1 MDYVKLLR
9 DELDQHKL
17 KSAEGSGGSGNRE
30 ESNIIAKLDEIIKNN
45 HPRETTVEQPKKTNG
60 NFSLTSDR
68 EKERQ
73 TVQQQS
79 ATDRALQEAVT
90 QKNNALAVNDN
101 LSYEEKLSNLRGQK
115 HQAKKDKISAAIDSI
130 LGQVTVDE
138 GRINQAQQDYNAA
151 SQRLKDSKTALADLK
166 KNKWDET
173 QKYNQNQL
181 EQNAELKSLVAM
193 AYKAKLNAD
202 MAQTAKA
209 NLYYGNTSQLQS
221 GLDSA
226 SIANS
231 QAVRDYNQYFKKIEE
246 MGYDAN
252 SLLDTYTR
260 NSNQQLTEQIA
271 DKTGNFADKHP
282 VIASGAHVALNAFQA
297 PAMEDIVRT
306 GLQSA
311 ISDEYIPIDTNA
323 PTFAATN
330 VRDAISGQVTGD
342 IQQKVIDKTD
352 NETLANAAVFLYQTG
367 LSIGDFAS
375 VAALPQPASLAIM
388 GTSAAVSTAKD
399 ATERGISADKA
410 ALTAIA
416 AGASEIIF
424 EKLSLENL
432 NALKATGRSG
442 VENTVKDILKQTF
455 TEGSEEVFT
464 DIANAI
470 SDQIINGDNSAVMQN
485 YRKFIDEG
493 MSEGEARKQTAISF
507 GKQIGESFLGGAISG
522 GIMGAGGVTYGN
534 IAQTNYYRAVGNEI
548 KQNGTAQDVINTGL
562 NTDTQSKTYQAAME
576 LQSRLERSSYDN
588 NSESADYSVLSSKK
602 LGQLQLANENLGS
615 QTNLINAVADSN
627 QAPLTAVSKFA
638 AGEKLNSKDVSAIKN
653 SDVAIDAINQEY
665 GTNLTSDNISK
676 FELNQLSDTVSKNV
690 AYPFKRNYSAEN
702 AKKNSVSYN
711 IPATDKFGKPVD
723 ITDIS
728 VEQGN
733 VVVTTAENEKINSN
747 DLNFQNSETTELFER
762 AAVYPTNAA
771 KSFIA
776 GYDYSSEQSV
786 RDYAIGFSDIYIDT
800 ARSGA
805 TANMTAETAIA
816 VGADKNLA
824 PQQAFLAYSAAVN
837 EFKGGNKGKSKAVK
851 NNGNIK
857 AQFDAALKSNTVG
870 TTVIGTPKTS
880 MQNAEIALLD
890 EVAKNNNL
898 SVIVVDSVQDVMNE
912 DSNAA
917 AVNDKIV
924 IGLDTQNGM
933 LLPYAGHELFHILK
947 ENKNSSAT
955 AKELQ
960 AFIIDVLKNDA
971 SYNYGERFNE
981 LQSAYKFKGTDA
993 EITDMIN
1000 EEIAANACFTVLSN
1014 EKNFNSLVKQNK
1026 SLAQRVYDF
1035 FADFLNQIKERLV
1048 TLAKQNKEYK
1058 ALHNEYKI
1066 QDKIVSMMKT
1076 ALGEY
1081 QKNNTATNDSVA
1093 STGIKFSKKISDYPY
1108 NMQTVIKDYLNS
1120 TDSKIL
1126 NFINKFNADKKFN
1139 RLFVSKANSRQIADI
1154 KNLLN
1159 IDVSKFSNSINTNA
1173 IEHIENRHGKDGKAD
1188 HSMRN
1193 DNDIARMGY
1202 ILSEYDS
1209 IELLVDENGNQIF
1222 SKEFKTKDNSQ
1233 APMVLYKK
1241 KINGTYYLV
1250 ESVVDGK
1257 YKRLWV
1263 STAYIN
1269 KKDTVTQVSDSSITA
1284 PKFYAQ
1290 DELASSVSNNNI
1302 SQTDTDVN
1310 NNSMQNNSKYSL
1322 RDSDGNELT
1331 EQQQEYFKN
1340 SKVRDENGNLLVMY
1354 HGTPN
1359 EFTVFKNKGDGSY
1372 FTPDKEYASGYTQAM
1387 NDFDGHVMS
1396 VYLNITKPFDIN
1408 DKKTKDIFINEYIKG
1423 GWAQGISPYSTDA
1436 EINKYIERGLDWTEG
1451 SNLIEFI
1458 EENELDYDGLIIDE
1472 GSFADGDWEYSG
1484 KGANAKW
1491 RGYSYVIFNSNQA
1504 KNINNTNP
1512 TDNEDIRFS
1521 LRDSQYEKA
1530 VNTNDLETAQKLVDE
1545 SAVLWGALTDENGN
1559 PLRVYHGTTNQEG
1572 KSVWNEKTKTFD
1584 TSYRKFTVFKNQY
1597 DEQTGHFFNSNADNA
1612 GGYGSTLYEVYLK
1625 MNKPLVINC
1634 KNANYS
1640 AVSYKGQI
1648 KDTYEWAE
1656 YAKNNGYDGVIFK
1669 NIRDGVDYGDLQ
1681 SSTDDYVVFN
1691 SSQIKSAEPVTYDNS
1706 GNVISLSKRFSFYQD
1721 IRFSLKEPVEQT
1733 KDLIAVHNV
1742 TEDKLLNSLKLGGL
1756 PSPSI
1761 AVMKARMVD
1770 ANANFGNI
1778 SLVFHRNTID
1788 PQADSDNKLYSS
1800 DAYTPISVQP
1810 EYKLNEKKAND
1821 LYSKIR
1827 ELSNKKAAFKKNS
1840 VEFHVDNL
1848 TDRINRAGGLN
1859 NLLTEYQKD
1868 YGMKQLF
1875 LAATGNQIEKA
1886 VQKTIEIYNSDEL
1899 AAIKSIS
1906 MQLKDVLSTVTIDKI
1921 DREFIVD
1928 NSAIIEKVEELKGKK
1943 VFEKCLELFAA
1954 KSYLDGTLEK
1964 TKNVDNVE
1972 ATEKAIDSRV
1982 NQKEYEKWLNDLFA
1996 GVVEKKGIRNNVD
2009 TYTASGN
2016 RRSWEKLYWDYN
2028 LENIVKAMKEQNAQ
2042 GGNFLVS
2049 NIFGGSAQRFNSIDE
2064 LKDNANRLQKID
2076 DEEYEQIRKILNSRF
2091 NEICNSM
2098 DKHNNPFAIA
2108 DVVVEAL
2115 SKYKTKS
2122 GIANYMKA
2130 QLKGWAEYS
2139 DAAMDDI
2146 WNLVCDIRAL
2156 PVNYFEAKPQRA
2168 VYFNEVYT
2176 AVIPDK
2182 SSKELINALDNAN
2195 VNYQTYEDG
2204 NEQSRLD
2211 LLNSLD
2217 DVKFSLRESNKDVE
2231 RLLKENAQL
2240 QDANELLR
2248 QELQLTKGHRLN
2260 QSNIKSIAKSF
2271 IKKYGAYELDEQ
2283 TLYNKLSA
2291 LYDYM
2296 ANAGSMIDDRYIWS
2310 VANDIAKN
2318 IIKVSTVKDTEFYNE
2333 YKPLKKRLRE
2343 TAITVPADVRREVSS
2358 YSNINKLRIRNNGS
2372 IALDSFY
2379 NELAADYPELF
2390 DSSVLSEADQ
2400 LSRIIEVYESIA
2412 PIYTDRLSQSGYTLE
2427 EYSSI
2432 VAAEIFD
2439 KYFNVKEMPTFA
2451 DKKQQELEQ
2460 LKLHY
2465 SNAIDDMRK
2474 QYDKRYNERERQLK
2488 EKLKNVNARNQQ
2500 KLIKQQAHFTEMSLN
2515 AFHRKRRT
2523 IAKNKI
2529 ANVKKDLTRRLLNP
2543 TETSYV
2549 PMSLVQKIA
2558 DICDL
2563 INETQIKDKN
2573 NFDRSQNI
2581 INELQLLHSAYEELK
2596 TYPDVDYAS
2605 EYEQEMG
2612 TKISLL
2618 KNALE
2623 QSITDGDSGTLQVS
2637 QLDYSQLED
2646 IYHILRDIKNALVD
2660 ATYQIG
2666 LDERI
2671 SNHQRGIKI
2680 INELNVT
2687 KGWRNTHIGRYEM
2700 ETLNPVR
2707 AVRKITEYNDDA
2719 ELYKLVNELNLG
2731 QRKADK
2737 FISDASKPFYNLR
2750 QQAKEFTRFSSAEVE
2765 TNIVDKN
2772 GNKVKMTE
2780 NEIVQLIMTMK
2791 RRQGKNHLKE
2801 KGFILPDR
2809 KLLKKGKYK
2818 NALAQGTVVERLNPY
2833 EVMKMYDGL
2842 SDYAKAW
2849 VSASQYLFNEQ
2860 GKNAIN
2866 ETSMLLKH
2874 KKIATAEN
2882 YIPIQVDTDFTS
2894 KEIQGLKFDGTIE
2907 GMGSLKSVVNKA
2919 NQPLVIQGLN
2929 TVVDKHINDVSK
2941 YYGLAIPIRNFNKV
2955 FGVQTSDVHDL
2966 NLGRNTVRVAL
2977 RTKWGDAGLKLF
2989 DNLITDLQT
2998 GRSTGGKSMASEI
3011 LDKVQSGFVQATL
3024 ASNISVT
3031 IKQAASYPTALANLS
3046 GKSLGVGLPV
3056 FGYNTK
3062 QLDKLFAEID
3072 EHTGI
3077 HFKRRIGMSSQEL
3090 GELTKE
3096 KAWVKKIPVWLNPMK
3111 LIQAMDVKTTAALW
3125 VAAKYDVKKLY
3136 PDIKVNS
3143 EAYFEKVTAL
3153 YEETIENTQPNY
3165 DVLHRPEIQKTTNEL
3180 AKGIIM
3186 FKTQP
3191 LQNTGIL
3198 YDSLFEYRQRFSEY
3212 NQNKTHENKLAKQQA
3227 GKKFFKAVNS
3237 QFWAAV
3243 TFSLMS
3249 LAAAAARHT
3258 MYGYRDDD
3266 DEVTWKSIVAGLLN
3280 SMGNLFFTLL
3290 APVGGG
3296 EIYEGVKKL
3305 LIDED
3310 YSSDV
3315 VSVPVV
3321 TTIND
3326 LWSSLSKVVKTANG
3340 VVDGENEPK
3349 DLLPV
3354 FENLGYSIATVYGVP
3369 AKNFVNYTKGILFD
3383 NTKDIVSGEFGKF
3396 ENEFNLWD
3404 FKFEK
3409 RDRKPKQNADRYG
3422 KYLTGDS
3429 YKENPSKAKEILDEM
3444 ISDKKESF
3452 IAAGETTD
3460 EAEKKARK
3468 SVRNSFSNYYKE
3480 QYQEAFSKKDAEKRR
3495 QIINILK
3502 STGLFV
3508 YETKRTLA
3516 DVISDWEEETK
3527 K

>member
-1 MDYVKLLR
+1 MSRL
-9 DELDQHKL
+9 DELRKNKGKYTLVLD
-17 KSAEGSGGSGNRE
+17 E
-30 ESNIIAKLDEIIKNN
+30 ESGKEYWDKHYTA
-45 HPRETTVEQPKKTNG
+45 PPKPESVLPSYG
-60 NFSLTSDR
+60 P
-68 EKERQ
+68 
-73 TVQQQS
+73 S
-79 ATDRALQEAVT
+79 ATDRALKESVDRNNTAAVDNLPYEQ
-90 QKNNALAVNDN
+90 QKANLKGQKWQARKDKVSAAVN
-101 LSYEEKLSNLRGQK
+101 
-115 HQAKKDKISAAIDSI
+115 SI

-138 GRINQAQQDYNAA
+138 NRINQAQQDYNAA
-151 SQRLKDSKTALADLK
+151 SQKLKDSKTALADLK

-173 QKYNQNQL
+173 QKYNQTQL
-181 EQNAELKSLVAM
+181 DENAELKSLVEM

-231 QAVRDYNQYFKKIEE
+231 QAVSDYNSYFKKIEE

-260 NSNQQLTEQIA
+260 NSNKQLAEQIEE
-271 DKTGNFADKHP
+271 KTNDFADKHP

-297 PAMEDIVRT
+297 PAMEDVVRT

-352 NETLANAAVFLYQTG
+352 NETLANAAGFLYQTG

-442 VENTVKDILKQTF
+442 VADTVNDILKQTF

-470 SDQIINGDNSAVMQN
+470 SDQIINGDNSAIMQN

-493 MSEGEARKQTAISF
+493 MSEEEARKQTAISF

-522 GIMGAGGVTYGN
+522 GIMGAGGVAYGN
-534 IAQTNYYRAVGNEI
+534 IAQNNYYRTVGNEI

-562 NTDTQSKTYQAAME
+562 NAGTQSKTYQAAME
-576 LQSRLERSSYDN
+576 LQERLERSAYDN
-588 NSESADYSVLSSKK
+588 GTESADYSVLSSKQ
-602 LGQLQLANENLGS
+602 LGRLQLANENLGS

-627 QAPLTAVSKFA
+627 QVPLTAVSKFA

-690 AYPFKRNYSAEN
+690 AYPFKRNYSYESEN
-702 AKKNSVSYN
+702 TASYN

-747 DLNFQNSETTELFER
+747 DLNFRDNETTELFKR

-786 RDYAIGFSDIYIDT
+786 LDYAIGFSDIYMDT

-816 VGADKNLA
+816 MGTDKNLA

-837 EFKGGNKGKSKAVK
+837 EFKGGNKGKSKTVK

-870 TTVIGTPKTS
+870 TTVITTPKTS

-917 AVNDKIV
+917 AVNGKIV

-947 ENKNSSAT
+947 ENKNSAAA

-960 AFIIDVLKNDA
+960 SFIIDVLKNDA

-1035 FADFLNQIKERLV
+1035 FSDFLNQIKERLV

-1076 ALGEY
+1076 ALNEY
-1081 QKNNTATNDSVA
+1081 QKNNTATKDSV
-1093 STGIKFSKKISDYPY
+1093 IKLSRKINEPLQSY
-1108 NMQTVIKDYLNS
+1108 VE
-1120 TDSKIL
+1120 KIL
-1126 NFINKFNADKKFN
+1126 NMSDEQAKQ
-1139 RLFVSKANSRQIADI
+1139 L
-1154 KNLLN
+1154 
-1159 IDVSKFSNSINTNA
+1159 
-1173 IEHIENRHGKDGKAD
+1173 KAD
-1188 HSMRN
+1188 DTYISIMSNTPKVILDNISDAQNLEVLMRFDSFYLETRNQGVLEGNYHNLGLQMAELPKYISDPDAIIRN
-1193 DNDIARMGY
+1193 DKGRLNLITTINDNKHRLISVELNTVKDINSKNTKYNLVVSVFNSKNRYVENLIKKAVS
-1202 ILSEYDS
+1202 LEY
-1209 IELLVDENGNQIF
+1209 E
-1222 SKEFKTKDNSQ
+1222 
-1233 APMVLYKK
+1233 
-1241 KINGTYYLV
+1241 
-1250 ESVVDGK
+1250 
-1257 YKRLWV
+1257 
-1263 STAYIN
+1263 
-1269 KKDTVTQVSDSSITA
+1269 KKDLSQVNHQLHKS
-1284 PKFYAQ
+1284 
-1290 DELASSVSNNNI
+1290 LATINDKSSNNTV
-1302 SQTDTDVN
+1302 SQTNTDVN
-1310 NNSMQNNSKYSL
+1310 NNSMQNSSKYSL

-1331 EQQQEYFKN
+1331 EQQQEYFKD
-1340 SKVRDENGNLLVMY
+1340 SKVRDDEGNLLVVY
-1354 HGTPN
+1354 HGTDA
-1359 EFTVFKNKGDGSY
+1359 EFTIFDRAKARANMDIQGIFFSPWEIDAQGYGTAVKKYYINIANPANEGTAYKALNKFKGQNNAEIKARELLISQGYDGVNNS
-1372 FTPDKEYASGYTQAM
+1372 DE
-1387 NDFDGHVMS
+1387 
-1396 VYLNITKPFDIN
+1396 
-1408 DKKTKDIFINEYIKG
+1408 EYIAFYPEQIK
-1423 GWAQGISPYSTDA
+1423 
-1436 EINKYIERGLDWTEG
+1436 
-1451 SNLIEFI
+1451 LID
-1458 EENELDYDGLIIDE
+1458 NE
-1472 GSFADGDWEYSG
+1472 
-1484 KGANAKW
+1484 
-1491 RGYSYVIFNSNQA
+1491 
-1504 KNINNTNP
+1504 NP

-1584 TSYRKFTVFKNQY
+1584 TDYRKFTVFKNQY
-1597 DEQTGHFFNSNADNA
+1597 DEQTGHFFNSDADNA

-1625 MNKPLVINC
+1625 MNRPLVINC

-1640 AVSYKGQI
+1640 AVTYKGQI

-1656 YAKNNGYDGVIFK
+1656 YAKHNGYDGVIFK
-1669 NIRDGVDYGDLQ
+1669 NISDGVGYEDLKY
-1681 SSTDDYVVFN
+1681 STDDYVVFN

-1706 GNVISLSKRFSFYQD
+1706 GNVISLDKRFSFYQD
-1721 IRFSLKEPVEQT
+1721 IRFSL
-1733 KDLIAVHNV
+1733 
-1742 TEDKLLNSLKLGGL
+1742 
-1756 PSPSI
+1756 
-1761 AVMKARMVD
+1761 
-1770 ANANFGNI
+1770 
-1778 SLVFHRNTID
+1778 
-1788 PQADSDNKLYSS
+1788 
-1800 DAYTPISVQP
+1800 
-1810 EYKLNEKKAND
+1810 
-1821 LYSKIR
+1821 
-1827 ELSNKKAAFKKNS
+1827 
-1840 VEFHVDNL
+1840 
-1848 TDRINRAGGLN
+1848 
-1859 NLLTEYQKD
+1859 
-1868 YGMKQLF
+1868 
-1875 LAATGNQIEKA
+1875 
-1886 VQKTIEIYNSDEL
+1886 
-1899 AAIKSIS
+1899 
-1906 MQLKDVLSTVTIDKI
+1906 
-1921 DREFIVD
+1921 
-1928 NSAIIEKVEELKGKK
+1928 
-1943 VFEKCLELFAA
+1943 
-1954 KSYLDGTLEK
+1954 
-1964 TKNVDNVE
+1964 
-1972 ATEKAIDSRV
+1972 
-1982 NQKEYEKWLNDLFA
+1982 
-1996 GVVEKKGIRNNVD
+1996 
-2009 TYTASGN
+2009 
-2016 RRSWEKLYWDYN
+2016 
-2028 LENIVKAMKEQNAQ
+2028 
-2042 GGNFLVS
+2042 
-2049 NIFGGSAQRFNSIDE
+2049 
-2064 LKDNANRLQKID
+2064 
-2076 DEEYEQIRKILNSRF
+2076 
-2091 NEICNSM
+2091 
-2098 DKHNNPFAIA
+2098 
-2108 DVVVEAL
+2108 
-2115 SKYKTKS
+2115 
-2122 GIANYMKA
+2122 
-2130 QLKGWAEYS
+2130 
-2139 DAAMDDI
+2139 
-2146 WNLVCDIRAL
+2146 
-2156 PVNYFEAKPQRA
+2156 
-2168 VYFNEVYT
+2168 
-2176 AVIPDK
+2176 
-2182 SSKELINALDNAN
+2182 
-2195 VNYQTYEDG
+2195 
-2204 NEQSRLD
+2204 
-2211 LLNSLD
+2211 
-2217 DVKFSLRESNKDVE
+2217 RESNKDVE
-2231 RLLKENAQL
+2231 KLLKENAQL

-2318 IIKVSTVKDTEFYNE
+2318 IIKVSTVKDIEFYNE

-2343 TAITVPADVRREVSS
+2343 TAVTVPADVRREVSA

-2379 NELAADYPELF
+2379 NELASDYPELF

-2439 KYFNVKEMPTFA
+2439 RYFNVKEMPTFA

-2500 KLIKQQAHFTEMSLN
+2500 KLIRQQAHFTEMSLN

-2581 INELQLLHSAYEELK
+2581 INELYKLNKAYEELK

-2612 TKISLL
+2612 TRISNLQDM
-2618 KNALE
+2618 LE
-2623 QSITDGDSGTLQVS
+2623 QSITDSDSGTLQVS
-2637 QLDYSQLED
+2637 QLDYPQLED

-2680 INELNVT
+2680 INELNET
-2687 KGWRNTHIGRYEM
+2687 KGWRNAHIGRYEM

-2750 QQAKEFTRFSSAEVE
+2750 QQAKEFTRFSSVEVE

-2801 KGFILPDR
+2801 NGFVLSNR
-2809 KLLKKGKYK
+2809 KLLKKDKHK
-2818 NALAQGTVVERLNPY
+2818 NALAQGIVVERLNPY

-2849 VSASQYLFNEQ
+2849 MSASQYLFNEQ

-2955 FGVQTSDVHDL
+2955 FGVQTSDVHDVKL
-2966 NLGRNTVRVAL
+2966 ERNTVRVAL

-2998 GRSTGGKSMASEI
+2998 SRTKSNETLIGETIS
-3011 LDKVQSGFVQATL
+3011 KVQSGFVQATL
-3024 ASNISVT
+3024 ESNISVT

-3046 GKSLGVGLPV
+3046 SKALGKGLPV

-3096 KAWVKKIPVWLNPMK
+3096 NAFINKIPATINPMK
-3111 LIQAMDVKTTAALW
+3111 WIQAMDVKTTAALW

-3143 EAYFEKVTAL
+3143 EAYFEKVTSL

-3165 DVLHRPEIQKTTNEL
+3165 DVLHRPEIQKTTNEW
-3180 AKGIIM
+3180 AKGFAM

-3198 YDSLFEYRQRFSEY
+3198 YDSLFEYRQKYSEY
-3212 NQNKTHENKLAKQQA
+3212 NKNKTDENKSALEQA
-3227 GKKFFKAVNS
+3227 QMKFRKAVIS
-3237 QFWAAV
+3237 QLLASV
-3243 TFSLMS
+3243 TFSAMS
-3249 LAAAAARHT
+3249 MLAGMARHT
-3258 MYGYRDDD
+3258 MYGYRDDN
-3266 DEVTWKSIVAGLLN
+3266 DEVTWKSIVAGLMN
-3280 SMGNLFFTLL
+3280 SMASLFFTLI

-3296 EIYEGVKKL
+3296 ELYEIINSVK
-3305 LIDED
+3305 
-3310 YSSDV
+3310 SSGYTNDI
-3315 VSVPVV
+3315 VSVPV
-3321 TTIND
+3321 TATIND
-3326 LWSSLSKVVKTANG
+3326 LFKSLIKVIKTANG

-3349 DLLPV
+3349 DLLSSV
-3354 FENLGYSIATVYGVP
+3354 ENLGYSVATIFGIPV
-3369 AKNFVNYTKGILFD
+3369 KNAVNYSKGIVA
-3383 NTKDIVSGEFGKF
+3383 NIKDAVNGEFGKF
-3396 ENEFNLWD
+3396 EAGI
-3404 FKFEK
+3404 
-3409 RDRKPKQNADRYG
+3409 DRKPKQNADRYG

-3460 EAEKKARK
+3460 EAEKEARK
-3468 SVRNSFSNYYKE
+3468 SVRSSFSSYYKK
-3480 QYQEAFSKKDAEKRR
+3480 QYQEAFVNGDSKKRG
-3495 QIINILK
+3495 QIMRILS

-3508 YETKRTLA
+3508 YENKTLS
-3516 DVISDWEEETK
+3516 DVLSDWEKETK

>member
-1 MDYVKLLR
+1 MSRL
-9 DELDQHKL
+9 DELRKNKGKYTL
-17 KSAEGSGGSGNRE
+17 V
-30 ESNIIAKLDEIIKNN
+30 LDEGAEEEAGKAYWAK
-45 HPRETTVEQPKKTNG
+45 HYTAPPKPESVLPSYG
-60 NFSLTSDR
+60 P
-68 EKERQ
+68 
-73 TVQQQS
+73 S
-79 ATDRALQEAVT
+79 ATNRAVQEVVGKNAN
-90 QKNNALAVNDN
+90 NNANTN
-101 LSYEEKLSNLRGQK
+101 LSYEQQKADLRAQK
-115 HQAKKDKISAAIDSI
+115 RQARKDKVSAAIDSI

-202 MAQTAKA
+202 MAQTTKA
-209 NLYYGNTSQLQS
+209 NLYPGNAAAAQT
-221 GLDSA
+221 GLDPA
-226 SIANS
+226 SVANS

-260 NSNQQLTEQIA
+260 NSNKQLTEKIEE
-271 DKTGNFADKHP
+271 KTNDFADKHP
-282 VIASGAHVALNAFQA
+282 VISSGAHVALNAFQT

-311 ISDEYIPIDTNA
+311 ISDEYIPLDTNA

-330 VRDAISGQVTGD
+330 VRDSISGQVTGD

-352 NETLANAAVFLYQTG
+352 NETLANAAGFLYQTG

-470 SDQIINGDNSAVMQN
+470 SDQIINGDNSAIMQN

-522 GIMGAGGVTYGN
+522 GIMGAGGVAYGN

-638 AGEKLNSKDVSAIKN
+638 AGEELSDNDVAAIKSN
-653 SDVAIDAINQEY
+653 PDAIRAINQEY
-665 GTNLTSDNISK
+665 GTNLTADNISK

-762 AAVYPTNAA
+762 ASVYPTNAA

-816 VGADKNLA
+816 MGTDKNLA

-837 EFKGGNKGKSKAVK
+837 EFKGGNKGKSKEVK

-960 AFIIDVLKNDA
+960 SFIIDVLKNDA

-1093 STGIKFSKKISDYPY
+1093 STGIKFSKKMDDYSYDERKIIDGYLEAVDNEILQFY
-1108 NMQTVIKDYLNS
+1108 NNA
-1120 TDSKIL
+1120 
-1126 NFINKFNADKKFN
+1126 INKIPQVPKINIGKVTSKMSDEILEVLGIDTTGWNIKFEDRIAKHIDKDHG
-1139 RLFVSKANSRQIADI
+1139 ANGITDKSM
-1154 KNLLN
+1154 
-1159 IDVSKFSNSINTNA
+1159 SNS
-1173 IEHIENRHGKDGKAD
+1173 
-1188 HSMRN
+1188 N
-1193 DNDIARMGY
+1193 DVARMKFIIDNHDYYGSPATTRAY
-1202 ILSEYDS
+1202 KIN
-1209 IELLVDENGNQIF
+1209 VNGFN
-1222 SKEFKTKDNSQ
+1222 KN
-1233 APMVLYKK
+1233 APTITFAK

-1250 ESVVDGK
+1250 MAVPK
-1257 YKRLWV
+1257 NKTLWIV
-1263 STAYIN
+1263 TAFMN
-1269 KKDTVTQVSDSSITA
+1269 KKIEAAQFRNASNETLRHTAKTDAASTSINTV
-1284 PKFYAQ
+1284 
-1290 DELASSVSNNNI
+1290 

-1310 NNSMQNNSKYSL
+1310 NNSMQNSSKYSL

-1331 EQQQEYFKN
+1331 EQQQEYFKD

-1387 NDFDGHVMS
+1387 NDFDGYVMS

-1669 NIRDGVDYGDLQ
+1669 NISDGVGYEDLQ
-1681 SSTDDYVVFN
+1681 FPTDDYVVFY

-1706 GNVISLSKRFSFYQD
+1706 GNVISLDKRFSFYQD
-1721 IRFSLKEPVEQT
+1721 IRFSL
-1733 KDLIAVHNV
+1733 
-1742 TEDKLLNSLKLGGL
+1742 
-1756 PSPSI
+1756 
-1761 AVMKARMVD
+1761 
-1770 ANANFGNI
+1770 
-1778 SLVFHRNTID
+1778 
-1788 PQADSDNKLYSS
+1788 
-1800 DAYTPISVQP
+1800 
-1810 EYKLNEKKAND
+1810 
-1821 LYSKIR
+1821 
-1827 ELSNKKAAFKKNS
+1827 
-1840 VEFHVDNL
+1840 
-1848 TDRINRAGGLN
+1848 
-1859 NLLTEYQKD
+1859 
-1868 YGMKQLF
+1868 
-1875 LAATGNQIEKA
+1875 
-1886 VQKTIEIYNSDEL
+1886 
-1899 AAIKSIS
+1899 
-1906 MQLKDVLSTVTIDKI
+1906 
-1921 DREFIVD
+1921 
-1928 NSAIIEKVEELKGKK
+1928 
-1943 VFEKCLELFAA
+1943 
-1954 KSYLDGTLEK
+1954 
-1964 TKNVDNVE
+1964 
-1972 ATEKAIDSRV
+1972 
-1982 NQKEYEKWLNDLFA
+1982 
-1996 GVVEKKGIRNNVD
+1996 
-2009 TYTASGN
+2009 
-2016 RRSWEKLYWDYN
+2016 
-2028 LENIVKAMKEQNAQ
+2028 
-2042 GGNFLVS
+2042 
-2049 NIFGGSAQRFNSIDE
+2049 
-2064 LKDNANRLQKID
+2064 
-2076 DEEYEQIRKILNSRF
+2076 
-2091 NEICNSM
+2091 
-2098 DKHNNPFAIA
+2098 
-2108 DVVVEAL
+2108 
-2115 SKYKTKS
+2115 
-2122 GIANYMKA
+2122 
-2130 QLKGWAEYS
+2130 
-2139 DAAMDDI
+2139 
-2146 WNLVCDIRAL
+2146 
-2156 PVNYFEAKPQRA
+2156 
-2168 VYFNEVYT
+2168 
-2176 AVIPDK
+2176 
-2182 SSKELINALDNAN
+2182 
-2195 VNYQTYEDG
+2195 
-2204 NEQSRLD
+2204 
-2211 LLNSLD
+2211 
-2217 DVKFSLRESNKDVE
+2217 RESNKDVE
-2231 RLLKENAQL
+2231 KLLKENAQL

-2623 QSITDGDSGTLQVS
+2623 QSITDSDSGTLQVS
-2637 QLDYSQLED
+2637 QLDYPQLED

-2680 INELNVT
+2680 INELNET
-2687 KGWRNTHIGRYEM
+2687 KGWRNAHIGRYEM

-2731 QRKADK
+2731 QRRADK
-2737 FISDASKPFYNLR
+2737 FISDASKPFYKLR
-2750 QQAKEFTRFSSAEVE
+2750 QQAKEFTRFSSVEVE

-2809 KLLKKGKYK
+2809 KLLKKGKHK
-2818 NALAQGTVVERLNPY
+2818 NALAQGAVIERLNPY
-2833 EVMKMYDGL
+2833 EVMKMYDSL
-2842 SDYAKAW
+2842 SDYAKTW

-2955 FGVQTSDVHDL
+2955 FGVQTSDAYDL

-2998 GRSTGGKSMASEI
+2998 SRSTGGKSMASEI

-3096 KAWVKKIPVWLNPMK
+3096 NAFINKIPATINPMK
-3111 LIQAMDVKTTAALW
+3111 WIQAMDVKTTAALW
-3125 VAAKYDVKKLY
+3125 VAVKYDVKKLY

-3143 EAYFEKVTAL
+3143 EAYFEKVTSL

-3165 DVLHRPEIQKTTNEL
+3165 DILHRPELQKE
-3180 AKGIIM
+3180 KGIMRSIAM

-3198 YDSLFEYRQRFSEY
+3198 YDSLFEYRKKHSEY
-3212 NQNKTHENKLAKQQA
+3212 NKNKTDENKFALEQA
-3227 GKKFFKAVNS
+3227 QRKFRKAVIS
-3237 QFWAAV
+3237 QFSAAV
-3243 TFSLMS
+3243 TFSAMS
-3249 LAAAAARHT
+3249 MLAAMARHT

-3266 DEVTWKSIVAGLLN
+3266 DEVTWKSVVAGLLN
-3280 SMGNLFFTLL
+3280 SMASLFFTLL

-3296 EIYEGVKKL
+3296 ELYEFTKSLG
-3305 LIDED
+3305 DG
-3310 YSSDV
+3310 YTSDF

-3326 LWSSLSKVVKTANG
+3326 LCSSINKVVKTANG

-3349 DLLPV
+3349 DLLSSV
-3354 FENLGYSIATVYGVP
+3354 ENLGYSVATIFGIPV
-3369 AKNFVNYTKGILFD
+3369 KNAVNYSKGIVA
-3383 NTKDIVSGEFGKF
+3383 NIKDAVNGEFGKF
-3396 ENEFNLWD
+3396 EAGI
-3404 FKFEK
+3404 
-3409 RDRKPKQNADRYG
+3409 DRKPKQNVDRYG

-3444 ISDKKESF
+3444 ISDKKEALL
-3452 IAAGETTD
+3452 AAGETAA
-3460 EAEKKARK
+3460 EAEKEARK

>member
-1 MDYVKLLR
+1 MSRL
-9 DELDQHKL
+9 DELRKNKGKYTL
-17 KSAEGSGGSGNRE
+17 V
-30 ESNIIAKLDEIIKNN
+30 LDEGAEEEAGKAYWAK
-45 HPRETTVEQPKKTNG
+45 HYTAPPKPESVLPSYG
-60 NFSLTSDR
+60 P
-68 EKERQ
+68 
-73 TVQQQS
+73 S
-79 ATDRALQEAVT
+79 ATNRAVQEVVGKNAN
-90 QKNNALAVNDN
+90 NNANTN
-101 LSYEEKLSNLRGQK
+101 LSYEQQKADLRAQK
-115 HQAKKDKISAAIDSI
+115 RQARKDKVSAAIDSI

-202 MAQTAKA
+202 MAQTTKA
-209 NLYYGNTSQLQS
+209 NLYPGNAAAAQT
-221 GLDSA
+221 GLDPA
-226 SIANS
+226 SVANS

-260 NSNQQLTEQIA
+260 NSNKQLTEKIEE
-271 DKTGNFADKHP
+271 KTNDFADKHP
-282 VIASGAHVALNAFQA
+282 VISSGAHVALNAFQT

-311 ISDEYIPIDTNA
+311 ISDEYIPLDTNA

-330 VRDAISGQVTGD
+330 VRDSISGQVTGD

-352 NETLANAAVFLYQTG
+352 NETLANAAGFLYQTG

-470 SDQIINGDNSAVMQN
+470 SDQIINGDNSAIMQN

-522 GIMGAGGVTYGN
+522 GIMGAGGVAYGN

-638 AGEKLNSKDVSAIKN
+638 AGEELSDNDVAAIKSN
-653 SDVAIDAINQEY
+653 PDAIRAINQEY
-665 GTNLTSDNISK
+665 GTNLTADNISK

-762 AAVYPTNAA
+762 ASVYPTNAA

-816 VGADKNLA
+816 MGTDKNLA

-837 EFKGGNKGKSKAVK
+837 EFKGGNKGKSKEVK

-960 AFIIDVLKNDA
+960 SFIIDVLKNDA

-1093 STGIKFSKKISDYPY
+1093 STGIKFSKKMDDYSYDERKIIDGYLEAVDNEILQFY
-1108 NMQTVIKDYLNS
+1108 NNA
-1120 TDSKIL
+1120 
-1126 NFINKFNADKKFN
+1126 INKIPQVPKINIGKVTSKMSDEILEVLGIDTTGWNIKFEDRIAKHIDKDHG
-1139 RLFVSKANSRQIADI
+1139 ANGITDKSM
-1154 KNLLN
+1154 
-1159 IDVSKFSNSINTNA
+1159 SNS
-1173 IEHIENRHGKDGKAD
+1173 
-1188 HSMRN
+1188 N
-1193 DNDIARMGY
+1193 DVARMKFIIDNHDYYGSPATTRAY
-1202 ILSEYDS
+1202 KIN
-1209 IELLVDENGNQIF
+1209 VNGFN
-1222 SKEFKTKDNSQ
+1222 KN
-1233 APMVLYKK
+1233 APTITFAK

-1250 ESVVDGK
+1250 MAVPK
-1257 YKRLWV
+1257 NKTLWIV
-1263 STAYIN
+1263 TAFMN
-1269 KKDTVTQVSDSSITA
+1269 KKIEAAQFRNASNETLRHTAKTDAASTSINTV
-1284 PKFYAQ
+1284 
-1290 DELASSVSNNNI
+1290 

-1310 NNSMQNNSKYSL
+1310 NNSMQNSSKYSL

-1331 EQQQEYFKN
+1331 EQQQEYFKD

-1387 NDFDGHVMS
+1387 NDFDGYVMS

-1669 NIRDGVDYGDLQ
+1669 NISDGVGYEDLQ
-1681 SSTDDYVVFN
+1681 FPTDDYVVFY

-1706 GNVISLSKRFSFYQD
+1706 GNVISLDKRFSFYQD
-1721 IRFSLKEPVEQT
+1721 IRFSL
-1733 KDLIAVHNV
+1733 
-1742 TEDKLLNSLKLGGL
+1742 
-1756 PSPSI
+1756 
-1761 AVMKARMVD
+1761 
-1770 ANANFGNI
+1770 
-1778 SLVFHRNTID
+1778 
-1788 PQADSDNKLYSS
+1788 
-1800 DAYTPISVQP
+1800 
-1810 EYKLNEKKAND
+1810 
-1821 LYSKIR
+1821 
-1827 ELSNKKAAFKKNS
+1827 
-1840 VEFHVDNL
+1840 
-1848 TDRINRAGGLN
+1848 
-1859 NLLTEYQKD
+1859 
-1868 YGMKQLF
+1868 
-1875 LAATGNQIEKA
+1875 
-1886 VQKTIEIYNSDEL
+1886 
-1899 AAIKSIS
+1899 
-1906 MQLKDVLSTVTIDKI
+1906 
-1921 DREFIVD
+1921 
-1928 NSAIIEKVEELKGKK
+1928 
-1943 VFEKCLELFAA
+1943 
-1954 KSYLDGTLEK
+1954 
-1964 TKNVDNVE
+1964 
-1972 ATEKAIDSRV
+1972 
-1982 NQKEYEKWLNDLFA
+1982 
-1996 GVVEKKGIRNNVD
+1996 
-2009 TYTASGN
+2009 
-2016 RRSWEKLYWDYN
+2016 
-2028 LENIVKAMKEQNAQ
+2028 
-2042 GGNFLVS
+2042 
-2049 NIFGGSAQRFNSIDE
+2049 
-2064 LKDNANRLQKID
+2064 
-2076 DEEYEQIRKILNSRF
+2076 
-2091 NEICNSM
+2091 
-2098 DKHNNPFAIA
+2098 
-2108 DVVVEAL
+2108 
-2115 SKYKTKS
+2115 
-2122 GIANYMKA
+2122 
-2130 QLKGWAEYS
+2130 
-2139 DAAMDDI
+2139 
-2146 WNLVCDIRAL
+2146 
-2156 PVNYFEAKPQRA
+2156 
-2168 VYFNEVYT
+2168 
-2176 AVIPDK
+2176 
-2182 SSKELINALDNAN
+2182 
-2195 VNYQTYEDG
+2195 
-2204 NEQSRLD
+2204 
-2211 LLNSLD
+2211 
-2217 DVKFSLRESNKDVE
+2217 RESNKDVE
-2231 RLLKENAQL
+2231 KLLKENAQL

-2623 QSITDGDSGTLQVS
+2623 QSITDSDSGTLQVS
-2637 QLDYSQLED
+2637 QLDYPQLED

-2680 INELNVT
+2680 INELNET
-2687 KGWRNTHIGRYEM
+2687 KGWRNAHIGRYEM

-2731 QRKADK
+2731 QRRADK
-2737 FISDASKPFYNLR
+2737 FISDASKPFYKLR
-2750 QQAKEFTRFSSAEVE
+2750 QQAKEFTRFSSVEVE

-2809 KLLKKGKYK
+2809 KLLKKGKHK
-2818 NALAQGTVVERLNPY
+2818 NALAQGAVIERLNPY
-2833 EVMKMYDGL
+2833 EVMKMYDSL
-2842 SDYAKAW
+2842 SDYAKTW

-2955 FGVQTSDVHDL
+2955 FGVQTSDAYDL

-2998 GRSTGGKSMASEI
+2998 SRSTGGKSMASEI

-3056 FGYNTK
+3056 FGYNAK

-3096 KAWVKKIPVWLNPMK
+3096 NAFINKIPATINPMK
-3111 LIQAMDVKTTAALW
+3111 WIQATDVKTTAALW

-3143 EAYFEKVTAL
+3143 EAYFEKVTSL

-3165 DVLHRPEIQKTTNEL
+3165 DVLHRPEIQKTN
-3180 AKGIIM
+3180 GFIRSVVM

-3198 YDSLFEYRQRFSEY
+3198 YDSLFEYRKKHSEY
-3212 NQNKTHENKLAKQQA
+3212 NKNKTDENKFALEQA
-3227 GKKFFKAVNS
+3227 QRKFRKAVIS
-3237 QFWAAV
+3237 QFSAAV
-3243 TFSLMS
+3243 TFSAMS
-3249 LAAAAARHT
+3249 MLAAMARHT

-3266 DEVTWKSIVAGLLN
+3266 DEVTWKSVVAGLLN
-3280 SMGNLFFTLL
+3280 SMASLFFTLL

-3296 EIYEGVKKL
+3296 ELYEFTKSLG
-3305 LIDED
+3305 DG
-3310 YSSDV
+3310 YTSDF

-3326 LWSSLSKVVKTANG
+3326 LCSSINKVVKTANG

-3349 DLLPV
+3349 DLLSSV
-3354 FENLGYSIATVYGVP
+3354 ENLGYSVATIFGIPV
-3369 AKNFVNYTKGILFD
+3369 KNAVNYSKGIVA
-3383 NTKDIVSGEFGKF
+3383 NIKDAVNGEFGKF
-3396 ENEFNLWD
+3396 EAGI
-3404 FKFEK
+3404 
-3409 RDRKPKQNADRYG
+3409 DRKPKQNVERYG

-3444 ISDKKESF
+3444 ISDKKEALL
-3452 IAAGETTD
+3452 AAGETAA
-3460 EAEKKARK
+3460 EAEKEARK

>member
-1 MDYVKLLR
+1 M
-9 DELDQHKL
+9 
-17 KSAEGSGGSGNRE
+17 
-30 ESNIIAKLDEIIKNN
+30 
-45 HPRETTVEQPKKTNG
+45 
-60 NFSLTSDR
+60 
-68 EKERQ
+68 
-73 TVQQQS
+73 
-79 ATDRALQEAVT
+79 
-90 QKNNALAVNDN
+90 
-101 LSYEEKLSNLRGQK
+101 
-115 HQAKKDKISAAIDSI
+115 SAAIDSI

-209 NLYYGNTSQLQS
+209 NLYPGNAAAAQT
-221 GLDSA
+221 GLDPA
-226 SIANS
+226 SVANS

-330 VRDAISGQVTGD
+330 VRDSISGQVTGD

-470 SDQIINGDNSAVMQN
+470 SDQIINGDNSAIMQN

-816 VGADKNLA
+816 MGTDRNLA

-960 AFIIDVLKNDA
+960 SFIIDVLKNDA

-1058 ALHNEYKI
+1058 ALHNEYEI

-1120 TDSKIL
+1120 VDNDIVVFVNDARLETNKKRLEYMHRDIEISNGDIL
-1126 NFINKFNADKKFN
+1126 NEISQIVNLDVTKFKTRINGEA
-1139 RLFVSKANSRQIADI
+1139 I
-1154 KNLLN
+1154 K
-1159 IDVSKFSNSINTNA
+1159 
-1173 IEHIENRHGKDGKAD
+1173 HIEKRHGANGAHD
-1188 HSMRN
+1188 HSMK
-1193 DNDIARMGY
+1193 DANDIARVAY
-1202 ILSEYDS
+1202 IFNNADNVEQTINSQGNIVYSEQYR
-1209 IELLVDENGNQIF
+1209 
-1222 SKEFKTKDNSQ
+1222 TKDNKPS
-1233 APMVLYKK
+1233 PVITISK
-1241 KINGTYYLV
+1241 KINGTYYIALAV
-1250 ESVVDGK
+1250 PDSKKKCMHIESLFISNKKESVQEFDDNIPK
-1257 YKRLWV
+1257 LTPKASLE
-1263 STAYIN
+1263 
-1269 KKDTVTQVSDSSITA
+1269 SDSINS
-1284 PKFYAQ
+1284 
-1290 DELASSVSNNNI
+1290 I
-1302 SQTDTDVN
+1302 SQ
-1310 NNSMQNNSKYSL
+1310 
-1322 RDSDGNELT
+1322 SD
-1331 EQQQEYFKN
+1331 KN
-1340 SKVRDENGNLLVMY
+1340 VK
-1354 HGTPN
+1354 
-1359 EFTVFKNKGDGSY
+1359 
-1372 FTPDKEYASGYTQAM
+1372 
-1387 NDFDGHVMS
+1387 
-1396 VYLNITKPFDIN
+1396 
-1408 DKKTKDIFINEYIKG
+1408 
-1423 GWAQGISPYSTDA
+1423 
-1436 EINKYIERGLDWTEG
+1436 
-1451 SNLIEFI
+1451 
-1458 EENELDYDGLIIDE
+1458 
-1472 GSFADGDWEYSG
+1472 FA
-1484 KGANAKW
+1484 
-1491 RGYSYVIFNSNQA
+1491 
-1504 KNINNTNP
+1504 
-1512 TDNEDIRFS
+1512 
-1521 LRDSQYEKA
+1521 
-1530 VNTNDLETAQKLVDE
+1530 
-1545 SAVLWGALTDENGN
+1545 
-1559 PLRVYHGTTNQEG
+1559 
-1572 KSVWNEKTKTFD
+1572 
-1584 TSYRKFTVFKNQY
+1584 
-1597 DEQTGHFFNSNADNA
+1597 
-1612 GGYGSTLYEVYLK
+1612 
-1625 MNKPLVINC
+1625 
-1634 KNANYS
+1634 
-1640 AVSYKGQI
+1640 
-1648 KDTYEWAE
+1648 
-1656 YAKNNGYDGVIFK
+1656 
-1669 NIRDGVDYGDLQ
+1669 
-1681 SSTDDYVVFN
+1681 
-1691 SSQIKSAEPVTYDNS
+1691 
-1706 GNVISLSKRFSFYQD
+1706 
-1721 IRFSLKEPVEQT
+1721 LKESVEQT
-1733 KDLIAVHNV
+1733 KDLIAVHNMHV
-1742 TEDKLLNSLKLGGL
+1742 EDLQNAFELGGM
-1756 PSPSI
+1756 PMPSI
-1761 AVMKARMVD
+1761 AIVKAQQGHNVY
-1770 ANANFGNI
+1770 GEI
-1778 SLVFHRNTID
+1778 SLVADKSSID
-1788 PQADSDNKLYSS
+1788 PQADKYNKVYGG
-1800 DAYTPISVQP
+1800 DAYTPTYPTP
-1810 EYKLNEKKAND
+1810 EYKVNENKIDEIKNKIDGLLNSIG
-1821 LYSKIR
+1821 Y
-1827 ELSNKKAAFKKNS
+1827 KN
-1840 VEFHVDNL
+1840 NL
-1848 TDRINRAGGLN
+1848 GYMALDENNIETYLN
-1859 NLLTEYQKD
+1859 NNRGSVVNSYKSKD
-1868 YGMKQLF
+1868 ALK
-1875 LAATGNQIEKA
+1875 LAYLVDKKSVINLVNPNDTVATR
-1886 VQKTIEIYNSDEL
+1886 
-1899 AAIKSIS
+1899 KSINE
-1906 MQLKDVLSTVTIDKI
+1906 ML
-1921 DREFIVD
+1921 D
-1928 NSAIIEKVEELKGKK
+1928 NEG
-1943 VFEKCLELFAA
+1943 
-1954 KSYLDGTLEK
+1954 
-1964 TKNVDNVE
+1964 
-1972 ATEKAIDSRV
+1972 
-1982 NQKEYEKWLNDLFA
+1982 YEKWLTDLFD
-1996 GVVEKKGIRNNVD
+1996 GIVEAKGIPIPNVD
-2009 TYTASGN
+2009 PYTRSGN
-2016 RRSWEKLYWDYN
+2016 RKSFWATHYEEN
-2028 LENIVKAMKEQNAQ
+2028 LENVVKAMRKINNGEGALQH
-2042 GGNFLVS
+2042 
-2049 NIFGGSAQRFNSIDE
+2049 NIESVAHREYTSIDDIKSDSARLYIANEAEYEAKQDEHYQTFYE
-2064 LKDNANRLQKID
+2064 LASAVKLSEDNSYIAIDNACSVLIEAVRNYKTESGALKFIQR
-2076 DEEYEQIRKILNSRF
+2076 Y
-2091 NEICNSM
+2091 
-2098 DKHNNPFAIA
+2098 NPN
-2108 DVVVEAL
+2108 VNYKVVEEL
-2115 SKYKTKS
+2115 FSLVDD
-2122 GIANYMKA
+2122 IANMPT
-2130 QLKGWAEYS
+2130 G
-2139 DAAMDDI
+2139 
-2146 WNLVCDIRAL
+2146 
-2156 PVNYFEAKPQRA
+2156 YFEAKPQRA
-2168 VYFNEVYT
+2168 VHMQEWKVAIVPENVDSN
-2176 AVIPDK
+2176 IKDK
-2182 SSKELINALDNAN
+2182 LLDYGIS
-2195 VNYQTYEDG
+2195 VLEYDG
-2204 NEQSRLD
+2204 TDSDRTEK
-2211 LLNSLD
+2211 LNSLD

-2623 QSITDGDSGTLQVS
+2623 QSITDSDSGTLQVS
-2637 QLDYSQLED
+2637 QLDYPQLED

-2687 KGWRNTHIGRYEM
+2687 KGWRNMHIGRYEM

-2809 KLLKKGKYK
+2809 KLLKKGKHK
-2818 NALAQGTVVERLNPY
+2818 NALAQGTVIERLNPY
-2833 EVMKMYDGL
+2833 EVNKMYDNL

-2955 FGVQTSDVHDL
+2955 FGVQTSDAYDL

-2998 GRSTGGKSMASEI
+2998 SRSTGGKSMASEI

-3096 KAWVKKIPVWLNPMK
+3096 NAFINKIPATINPMK
-3111 LIQAMDVKTTAALW
+3111 WIQAMDVKTTAALW
-3125 VAAKYDVKKLY
+3125 VAVKYDVKKLY

-3143 EAYFEKVTAL
+3143 EEYFEKVTSL

-3165 DVLHRPEIQKTTNEL
+3165 DVLHRPEVQKE
-3180 AKGIIM
+3180 KGIMRSIAM

-3198 YDSLFEYRQRFSEY
+3198 YDSLFEYRKKHSEY
-3212 NQNKTHENKLAKQQA
+3212 NKNKTDENKFALEQA
-3227 GKKFFKAVNS
+3227 QRKFRKAVIS
-3237 QFWAAV
+3237 QFSAAV
-3243 TFSLMS
+3243 TFSAMS
-3249 LAAAAARHT
+3249 MLAAMARHT

-3266 DEVTWKSIVAGLLN
+3266 DEVTWKSIVAGLMN

-3296 EIYEGVKKL
+3296 ELYEFTKSLG
-3305 LIDED
+3305 DG
-3310 YSSDV
+3310 YTSDF

-3326 LWSSLSKVVKTANG
+3326 LCSSINKVVKTANG

-3349 DLLPV
+3349 DLLSSV
-3354 FENLGYSIATVYGVP
+3354 EDLGYSVATIFGIPV
-3369 AKNFVNYTKGILFD
+3369 KNAVNYSKGIVA
-3383 NTKDIVSGEFGKF
+3383 NIKDAVNGEFGKF
-3396 ENEFNLWD
+3396 EAGI
-3404 FKFEK
+3404 
-3409 RDRKPKQNADRYG
+3409 DRKPKQNADRYG

-3452 IAAGETTD
+3452 IAAGETAD
-3460 EAEKKARK
+3460 EAEKKARE
-3468 SVRNSFSNYYKE
+3468 SVRSSFSSYYKK

>member
-1 MDYVKLLR
+1 M
-9 DELDQHKL
+9 
-17 KSAEGSGGSGNRE
+17 
-30 ESNIIAKLDEIIKNN
+30 
-45 HPRETTVEQPKKTNG
+45 
-60 NFSLTSDR
+60 
-68 EKERQ
+68 
-73 TVQQQS
+73 
-79 ATDRALQEAVT
+79 
-90 QKNNALAVNDN
+90 
-101 LSYEEKLSNLRGQK
+101 
-115 HQAKKDKISAAIDSI
+115 SAAIDSI

-209 NLYYGNTSQLQS
+209 NLYPGNAAAAQT
-221 GLDSA
+221 GLDPA
-226 SIANS
+226 SVANS

-330 VRDAISGQVTGD
+330 VRDSISGQVTGD

-470 SDQIINGDNSAVMQN
+470 SDQIINGDNSAIMQN

-816 VGADKNLA
+816 MGTDRNLA

-960 AFIIDVLKNDA
+960 SFIIDVLKNDA

-1058 ALHNEYKI
+1058 ALHNEYEI

-1120 TDSKIL
+1120 VDNDIVVFVNDARLETNKKRLEYMHRDIEISNGDIL
-1126 NFINKFNADKKFN
+1126 NEISQIVNLDVTKFKTRINGEA
-1139 RLFVSKANSRQIADI
+1139 I
-1154 KNLLN
+1154 K
-1159 IDVSKFSNSINTNA
+1159 
-1173 IEHIENRHGKDGKAD
+1173 HIEKRHGANGAHD
-1188 HSMRN
+1188 HSMK
-1193 DNDIARMGY
+1193 DANDIARVAY
-1202 ILSEYDS
+1202 IFNNADNVEQTINSQGNIVYSEQYR
-1209 IELLVDENGNQIF
+1209 
-1222 SKEFKTKDNSQ
+1222 TKDNKPS
-1233 APMVLYKK
+1233 PVITISK
-1241 KINGTYYLV
+1241 KINGTYYIALAV
-1250 ESVVDGK
+1250 PDSKKKCMHIESLFISNKKESVQEFDDNIPK
-1257 YKRLWV
+1257 LTPKASLE
-1263 STAYIN
+1263 
-1269 KKDTVTQVSDSSITA
+1269 SDSINS
-1284 PKFYAQ
+1284 
-1290 DELASSVSNNNI
+1290 I
-1302 SQTDTDVN
+1302 SQ
-1310 NNSMQNNSKYSL
+1310 
-1322 RDSDGNELT
+1322 SD
-1331 EQQQEYFKN
+1331 KN
-1340 SKVRDENGNLLVMY
+1340 VK
-1354 HGTPN
+1354 
-1359 EFTVFKNKGDGSY
+1359 
-1372 FTPDKEYASGYTQAM
+1372 
-1387 NDFDGHVMS
+1387 
-1396 VYLNITKPFDIN
+1396 
-1408 DKKTKDIFINEYIKG
+1408 
-1423 GWAQGISPYSTDA
+1423 
-1436 EINKYIERGLDWTEG
+1436 
-1451 SNLIEFI
+1451 
-1458 EENELDYDGLIIDE
+1458 
-1472 GSFADGDWEYSG
+1472 FA
-1484 KGANAKW
+1484 
-1491 RGYSYVIFNSNQA
+1491 
-1504 KNINNTNP
+1504 
-1512 TDNEDIRFS
+1512 
-1521 LRDSQYEKA
+1521 
-1530 VNTNDLETAQKLVDE
+1530 
-1545 SAVLWGALTDENGN
+1545 
-1559 PLRVYHGTTNQEG
+1559 
-1572 KSVWNEKTKTFD
+1572 
-1584 TSYRKFTVFKNQY
+1584 
-1597 DEQTGHFFNSNADNA
+1597 
-1612 GGYGSTLYEVYLK
+1612 
-1625 MNKPLVINC
+1625 
-1634 KNANYS
+1634 
-1640 AVSYKGQI
+1640 
-1648 KDTYEWAE
+1648 
-1656 YAKNNGYDGVIFK
+1656 
-1669 NIRDGVDYGDLQ
+1669 
-1681 SSTDDYVVFN
+1681 
-1691 SSQIKSAEPVTYDNS
+1691 
-1706 GNVISLSKRFSFYQD
+1706 
-1721 IRFSLKEPVEQT
+1721 LKESVEQT
-1733 KDLIAVHNV
+1733 KDLIAVHNMHV
-1742 TEDKLLNSLKLGGL
+1742 EDLQNAFELGGM
-1756 PSPSI
+1756 PMPSI
-1761 AVMKARMVD
+1761 AIVKAQQGHNVY
-1770 ANANFGNI
+1770 GEI
-1778 SLVFHRNTID
+1778 SLVADKSSID
-1788 PQADSDNKLYSS
+1788 PQADKYNKVYGG
-1800 DAYTPISVQP
+1800 DAYTPTYPTP
-1810 EYKLNEKKAND
+1810 EYKVNENKIDEIKNKIDGLLNSIG
-1821 LYSKIR
+1821 Y
-1827 ELSNKKAAFKKNS
+1827 KN
-1840 VEFHVDNL
+1840 NL
-1848 TDRINRAGGLN
+1848 GYMALDENNIETYLN
-1859 NLLTEYQKD
+1859 NNRGSVVNSYKSKD
-1868 YGMKQLF
+1868 ALK
-1875 LAATGNQIEKA
+1875 LAYLVDKKSVINLVNPNDTVATR
-1886 VQKTIEIYNSDEL
+1886 
-1899 AAIKSIS
+1899 KSINE
-1906 MQLKDVLSTVTIDKI
+1906 ML
-1921 DREFIVD
+1921 D
-1928 NSAIIEKVEELKGKK
+1928 NEG
-1943 VFEKCLELFAA
+1943 
-1954 KSYLDGTLEK
+1954 
-1964 TKNVDNVE
+1964 
-1972 ATEKAIDSRV
+1972 
-1982 NQKEYEKWLNDLFA
+1982 YEKWLTDLFD
-1996 GVVEKKGIRNNVD
+1996 GIVEAKGIPIPNVD
-2009 TYTASGN
+2009 PYTRSGN
-2016 RRSWEKLYWDYN
+2016 RKSFWATHYEEN
-2028 LENIVKAMKEQNAQ
+2028 LENVVKAMRKINNGEGALQH
-2042 GGNFLVS
+2042 
-2049 NIFGGSAQRFNSIDE
+2049 NIESVAHREYTSIDDIKSDSARLYIANEAEYEAKQDEHYQTFYE
-2064 LKDNANRLQKID
+2064 LASAVKLSEDNSYIAIDNACSVLIEAVRNYKTESGALKFIQR
-2076 DEEYEQIRKILNSRF
+2076 Y
-2091 NEICNSM
+2091 
-2098 DKHNNPFAIA
+2098 NPN
-2108 DVVVEAL
+2108 VNYKVVEEL
-2115 SKYKTKS
+2115 FSLVDD
-2122 GIANYMKA
+2122 IANMPT
-2130 QLKGWAEYS
+2130 G
-2139 DAAMDDI
+2139 
-2146 WNLVCDIRAL
+2146 
-2156 PVNYFEAKPQRA
+2156 YFEAKPQRA
-2168 VYFNEVYT
+2168 VHMQEWKVAIVPENVDSN
-2176 AVIPDK
+2176 IKDK
-2182 SSKELINALDNAN
+2182 LLDYGIS
-2195 VNYQTYEDG
+2195 VLEYDG
-2204 NEQSRLD
+2204 TDSDRTEK
-2211 LLNSLD
+2211 LNSLD

-2623 QSITDGDSGTLQVS
+2623 QSITDSDSGTLQVS
-2637 QLDYSQLED
+2637 Q
-2646 IYHILRDIKNALVD
+2646 
-2660 ATYQIG
+2660 
-2666 LDERI
+2666 
-2671 SNHQRGIKI
+2671 
-2680 INELNVT
+2680 
-2687 KGWRNTHIGRYEM
+2687 
-2700 ETLNPVR
+2700 
-2707 AVRKITEYNDDA
+2707 
-2719 ELYKLVNELNLG
+2719 
-2731 QRKADK
+2731 
-2737 FISDASKPFYNLR
+2737 
-2750 QQAKEFTRFSSAEVE
+2750 
-2765 TNIVDKN
+2765 
-2772 GNKVKMTE
+2772 
-2780 NEIVQLIMTMK
+2780 
-2791 RRQGKNHLKE
+2791 
-2801 KGFILPDR
+2801 
-2809 KLLKKGKYK
+2809 
-2818 NALAQGTVVERLNPY
+2818 
-2833 EVMKMYDGL
+2833 
-2842 SDYAKAW
+2842 
-2849 VSASQYLFNEQ
+2849 
-2860 GKNAIN
+2860 
-2866 ETSMLLKH
+2866 
-2874 KKIATAEN
+2874 
-2882 YIPIQVDTDFTS
+2882 
-2894 KEIQGLKFDGTIE
+2894 
-2907 GMGSLKSVVNKA
+2907 
-2919 NQPLVIQGLN
+2919 
-2929 TVVDKHINDVSK
+2929 
-2941 YYGLAIPIRNFNKV
+2941 
-2955 FGVQTSDVHDL
+2955 
-2966 NLGRNTVRVAL
+2966 
-2977 RTKWGDAGLKLF
+2977 
-2989 DNLITDLQT
+2989 
-2998 GRSTGGKSMASEI
+2998 
-3011 LDKVQSGFVQATL
+3011 
-3024 ASNISVT
+3024 
-3031 IKQAASYPTALANLS
+3031 AA
-3046 GKSLGVGLPV
+3046 
-3056 FGYNTK
+3056 
-3062 QLDKLFAEID
+3062 
-3072 EHTGI
+3072 
-3077 HFKRRIGMSSQEL
+3077 
-3090 GELTKE
+3090 
-3096 KAWVKKIPVWLNPMK
+3096 
-3111 LIQAMDVKTTAALW
+3111 
-3125 VAAKYDVKKLY
+3125 
-3136 PDIKVNS
+3136 
-3143 EAYFEKVTAL
+3143 
-3153 YEETIENTQPNY
+3153 
-3165 DVLHRPEIQKTTNEL
+3165 
-3180 AKGIIM
+3180 
-3186 FKTQP
+3186 
-3191 LQNTGIL
+3191 
-3198 YDSLFEYRQRFSEY
+3198 
-3212 NQNKTHENKLAKQQA
+3212 
-3227 GKKFFKAVNS
+3227 
-3237 QFWAAV
+3237 
-3243 TFSLMS
+3243 
-3249 LAAAAARHT
+3249 
-3258 MYGYRDDD
+3258 
-3266 DEVTWKSIVAGLLN
+3266 
-3280 SMGNLFFTLL
+3280 
-3290 APVGGG
+3290 
-3296 EIYEGVKKL
+3296 
-3305 LIDED
+3305 
-3310 YSSDV
+3310 
-3315 VSVPVV
+3315 
-3321 TTIND
+3321 
-3326 LWSSLSKVVKTANG
+3326 
-3340 VVDGENEPK
+3340 
-3349 DLLPV
+3349 
-3354 FENLGYSIATVYGVP
+3354 
-3369 AKNFVNYTKGILFD
+3369 
-3383 NTKDIVSGEFGKF
+3383 
-3396 ENEFNLWD
+3396 
-3404 FKFEK
+3404 
-3409 RDRKPKQNADRYG
+3409 
-3422 KYLTGDS
+3422 
-3429 YKENPSKAKEILDEM
+3429 
-3444 ISDKKESF
+3444 
-3452 IAAGETTD
+3452 
-3460 EAEKKARK
+3460 
-3468 SVRNSFSNYYKE
+3468 
-3480 QYQEAFSKKDAEKRR
+3480 
-3495 QIINILK
+3495 
-3502 STGLFV
+3502 
-3508 YETKRTLA
+3508 
-3516 DVISDWEEETK
+3516 
-3527 K
+3527 

>member
-1 MDYVKLLR
+1 
-9 DELDQHKL
+9 
-17 KSAEGSGGSGNRE
+17 
-30 ESNIIAKLDEIIKNN
+30 
-45 HPRETTVEQPKKTNG
+45 
-60 NFSLTSDR
+60 
-68 EKERQ
+68 
-73 TVQQQS
+73 
-79 ATDRALQEAVT
+79 
-90 QKNNALAVNDN
+90 
-101 LSYEEKLSNLRGQK
+101 
-115 HQAKKDKISAAIDSI
+115 
-130 LGQVTVDE
+130 
-138 GRINQAQQDYNAA
+138 
-151 SQRLKDSKTALADLK
+151 
-166 KNKWDET
+166 
-173 QKYNQNQL
+173 
-181 EQNAELKSLVAM
+181 
-193 AYKAKLNAD
+193 
-202 MAQTAKA
+202 
-209 NLYYGNTSQLQS
+209 
-221 GLDSA
+221 
-226 SIANS
+226 
-231 QAVRDYNQYFKKIEE
+231 
-246 MGYDAN
+246 
-252 SLLDTYTR
+252 
-260 NSNQQLTEQIA
+260 
-271 DKTGNFADKHP
+271 
-282 VIASGAHVALNAFQA
+282 
-297 PAMEDIVRT
+297 
-306 GLQSA
+306 
-311 ISDEYIPIDTNA
+311 
-323 PTFAATN
+323 
-330 VRDAISGQVTGD
+330 
-342 IQQKVIDKTD
+342 
-352 NETLANAAVFLYQTG
+352 
-367 LSIGDFAS
+367 
-375 VAALPQPASLAIM
+375 
-388 GTSAAVSTAKD
+388 
-399 ATERGISADKA
+399 
-410 ALTAIA
+410 
-416 AGASEIIF
+416 
-424 EKLSLENL
+424 
-432 NALKATGRSG
+432 
-442 VENTVKDILKQTF
+442 
-455 TEGSEEVFT
+455 
-464 DIANAI
+464 
-470 SDQIINGDNSAVMQN
+470 
-485 YRKFIDEG
+485 
-493 MSEGEARKQTAISF
+493 
-507 GKQIGESFLGGAISG
+507 
-522 GIMGAGGVTYGN
+522 
-534 IAQTNYYRAVGNEI
+534 
-548 KQNGTAQDVINTGL
+548 
-562 NTDTQSKTYQAAME
+562 
-576 LQSRLERSSYDN
+576 
-588 NSESADYSVLSSKK
+588 
-602 LGQLQLANENLGS
+602 
-615 QTNLINAVADSN
+615 
-627 QAPLTAVSKFA
+627 
-638 AGEKLNSKDVSAIKN
+638 
-653 SDVAIDAINQEY
+653 
-665 GTNLTSDNISK
+665 
-676 FELNQLSDTVSKNV
+676 
-690 AYPFKRNYSAEN
+690 
-702 AKKNSVSYN
+702 
-711 IPATDKFGKPVD
+711 
-723 ITDIS
+723 
-728 VEQGN
+728 
-733 VVVTTAENEKINSN
+733 
-747 DLNFQNSETTELFER
+747 
-762 AAVYPTNAA
+762 
-771 KSFIA
+771 
-776 GYDYSSEQSV
+776 
-786 RDYAIGFSDIYIDT
+786 
-800 ARSGA
+800 
-805 TANMTAETAIA
+805 
-816 VGADKNLA
+816 
-824 PQQAFLAYSAAVN
+824 
-837 EFKGGNKGKSKAVK
+837 
-851 NNGNIK
+851 
-857 AQFDAALKSNTVG
+857 
-870 TTVIGTPKTS
+870 
-880 MQNAEIALLD
+880 
-890 EVAKNNNL
+890 
-898 SVIVVDSVQDVMNE
+898 
-912 DSNAA
+912 
-917 AVNDKIV
+917 
-924 IGLDTQNGM
+924 
-933 LLPYAGHELFHILK
+933 
-947 ENKNSSAT
+947 
-955 AKELQ
+955 
-960 AFIIDVLKNDA
+960 
-971 SYNYGERFNE
+971 
-981 LQSAYKFKGTDA
+981 
-993 EITDMIN
+993 
-1000 EEIAANACFTVLSN
+1000 
-1014 EKNFNSLVKQNK
+1014 
-1026 SLAQRVYDF
+1026 
-1035 FADFLNQIKERLV
+1035 
-1048 TLAKQNKEYK
+1048 
-1058 ALHNEYKI
+1058 
-1066 QDKIVSMMKT
+1066 
-1076 ALGEY
+1076 
-1081 QKNNTATNDSVA
+1081 
-1093 STGIKFSKKISDYPY
+1093 
-1108 NMQTVIKDYLNS
+1108 
-1120 TDSKIL
+1120 
-1126 NFINKFNADKKFN
+1126 
-1139 RLFVSKANSRQIADI
+1139 
-1154 KNLLN
+1154 
-1159 IDVSKFSNSINTNA
+1159 
-1173 IEHIENRHGKDGKAD
+1173 
-1188 HSMRN
+1188 
-1193 DNDIARMGY
+1193 
-1202 ILSEYDS
+1202 
-1209 IELLVDENGNQIF
+1209 
-1222 SKEFKTKDNSQ
+1222 
-1233 APMVLYKK
+1233 MVLYKK

-1310 NNSMQNNSKYSL
+1310 NNSMQNSSKYSL

-1331 EQQQEYFKN
+1331 EQQQEYFKD

-1669 NIRDGVDYGDLQ
+1669 NISDGVGYEDLQ
-1681 SSTDDYVVFN
+1681 FPTDDYVVFY

-1706 GNVISLSKRFSFYQD
+1706 GNVISLDKRFSFYQD
-1721 IRFSLKEPVEQT
+1721 IRFSL
-1733 KDLIAVHNV
+1733 
-1742 TEDKLLNSLKLGGL
+1742 
-1756 PSPSI
+1756 
-1761 AVMKARMVD
+1761 
-1770 ANANFGNI
+1770 
-1778 SLVFHRNTID
+1778 
-1788 PQADSDNKLYSS
+1788 
-1800 DAYTPISVQP
+1800 
-1810 EYKLNEKKAND
+1810 
-1821 LYSKIR
+1821 R
-1827 ELSNKKAAFKKNS
+1827 EN
-1840 VEFHVDNL
+1840 
-1848 TDRINRAGGLN
+1848 
-1859 NLLTEYQKD
+1859 
-1868 YGMKQLF
+1868 
-1875 LAATGNQIEKA
+1875 
-1886 VQKTIEIYNSDEL
+1886 
-1899 AAIKSIS
+1899 
-1906 MQLKDVLSTVTIDKI
+1906 
-1921 DREFIVD
+1921 
-1928 NSAIIEKVEELKGKK
+1928 
-1943 VFEKCLELFAA
+1943 
-1954 KSYLDGTLEK
+1954 
-1964 TKNVDNVE
+1964 
-1972 ATEKAIDSRV
+1972 
-1982 NQKEYEKWLNDLFA
+1982 
-1996 GVVEKKGIRNNVD
+1996 
-2009 TYTASGN
+2009 
-2016 RRSWEKLYWDYN
+2016 
-2028 LENIVKAMKEQNAQ
+2028 
-2042 GGNFLVS
+2042 
-2049 NIFGGSAQRFNSIDE
+2049 
-2064 LKDNANRLQKID
+2064 
-2076 DEEYEQIRKILNSRF
+2076 
-2091 NEICNSM
+2091 
-2098 DKHNNPFAIA
+2098 
-2108 DVVVEAL
+2108 
-2115 SKYKTKS
+2115 
-2122 GIANYMKA
+2122 
-2130 QLKGWAEYS
+2130 
-2139 DAAMDDI
+2139 
-2146 WNLVCDIRAL
+2146 
-2156 PVNYFEAKPQRA
+2156 
-2168 VYFNEVYT
+2168 
-2176 AVIPDK
+2176 
-2182 SSKELINALDNAN
+2182 
-2195 VNYQTYEDG
+2195 
-2204 NEQSRLD
+2204 
-2211 LLNSLD
+2211 
-2217 DVKFSLRESNKDVE
+2217 NKDVE
-2231 RLLKENAQL
+2231 KLLKENAQL

-2637 QLDYSQLED
+2637 QLDYPQLED

-2687 KGWRNTHIGRYEM
+2687 KGWRNMHIGRYEM

-2731 QRKADK
+2731 QRRADK

-2750 QQAKEFTRFSSAEVE
+2750 QQAKEFTLFSSVEVE

-2772 GNKVKMTE
+2772 GSKVNMTE

-2818 NALAQGTVVERLNPY
+2818 NALAQGTVIERLNPY
-2833 EVMKMYDGL
+2833 EVMKMYDSL
-2842 SDYAKAW
+2842 SDYAKTW

-3460 EAEKKARK
+3460 EAEKKARE
-3468 SVRNSFSNYYKE
+3468 SVRSSFSSYYKK

>member
-202 MAQTAKA
+202 MAQTTKA
-209 NLYYGNTSQLQS
+209 NLYPGNAAAAQT
-221 GLDSA
+221 GLDPA
-226 SIANS
+226 SVANS
-231 QAVRDYNQYFKKIEE
+231 QAVSDYNSYFKKIEE

-260 NSNQQLTEQIA
+260 NSNKQLTEKIEE
-271 DKTGNFADKHP
+271 KTNDFADKHP

-352 NETLANAAVFLYQTG
+352 NETLANAAGFLYQTG

-470 SDQIINGDNSAVMQN
+470 SDQIINGDNSAIMQN

-522 GIMGAGGVTYGN
+522 GIMGAGGVAYGN

-690 AYPFKRNYSAEN
+690 AYPFKRNYTAE
-702 AKKNSVSYN
+702 STSSYN

-816 VGADKNLA
+816 MGTDKNLA

-947 ENKNSSAT
+947 QNKNSSAT

-960 AFIIDVLKNDA
+960 SFIIDVLKNDA

-1331 EQQQEYFKN
+1331 EQQQEYFKD

-1669 NIRDGVDYGDLQ
+1669 NISDGVGYEDLQ
-1681 SSTDDYVVFN
+1681 FPTDDYVVFY

-1706 GNVISLSKRFSFYQD
+1706 GNVISLDKRFSFYQD
-1721 IRFSLKEPVEQT
+1721 IRFSL
-1733 KDLIAVHNV
+1733 
-1742 TEDKLLNSLKLGGL
+1742 
-1756 PSPSI
+1756 
-1761 AVMKARMVD
+1761 
-1770 ANANFGNI
+1770 
-1778 SLVFHRNTID
+1778 
-1788 PQADSDNKLYSS
+1788 
-1800 DAYTPISVQP
+1800 
-1810 EYKLNEKKAND
+1810 
-1821 LYSKIR
+1821 R
-1827 ELSNKKAAFKKNS
+1827 EN
-1840 VEFHVDNL
+1840 
-1848 TDRINRAGGLN
+1848 
-1859 NLLTEYQKD
+1859 
-1868 YGMKQLF
+1868 
-1875 LAATGNQIEKA
+1875 
-1886 VQKTIEIYNSDEL
+1886 
-1899 AAIKSIS
+1899 
-1906 MQLKDVLSTVTIDKI
+1906 
-1921 DREFIVD
+1921 
-1928 NSAIIEKVEELKGKK
+1928 
-1943 VFEKCLELFAA
+1943 
-1954 KSYLDGTLEK
+1954 
-1964 TKNVDNVE
+1964 
-1972 ATEKAIDSRV
+1972 
-1982 NQKEYEKWLNDLFA
+1982 
-1996 GVVEKKGIRNNVD
+1996 
-2009 TYTASGN
+2009 
-2016 RRSWEKLYWDYN
+2016 
-2028 LENIVKAMKEQNAQ
+2028 
-2042 GGNFLVS
+2042 
-2049 NIFGGSAQRFNSIDE
+2049 
-2064 LKDNANRLQKID
+2064 
-2076 DEEYEQIRKILNSRF
+2076 
-2091 NEICNSM
+2091 
-2098 DKHNNPFAIA
+2098 
-2108 DVVVEAL
+2108 
-2115 SKYKTKS
+2115 
-2122 GIANYMKA
+2122 
-2130 QLKGWAEYS
+2130 
-2139 DAAMDDI
+2139 
-2146 WNLVCDIRAL
+2146 
-2156 PVNYFEAKPQRA
+2156 
-2168 VYFNEVYT
+2168 
-2176 AVIPDK
+2176 
-2182 SSKELINALDNAN
+2182 
-2195 VNYQTYEDG
+2195 
-2204 NEQSRLD
+2204 
-2211 LLNSLD
+2211 
-2217 DVKFSLRESNKDVE
+2217 NKDVE
-2231 RLLKENAQL
+2231 KLLKENAQL

-2358 YSNINKLRIRNNGS
+2358 YSNIHKLRIRNNGS

-2596 TYPDVDYAS
+2596 SYPDVDYAS

-2612 TKISLL
+2612 TNISLL

-2637 QLDYSQLED
+2637 QLDYPQLED

-2680 INELNVT
+2680 INELNET
-2687 KGWRNTHIGRYEM
+2687 KGWRNAHIGRYEM

-2750 QQAKEFTRFSSAEVE
+2750 QQAKEFTRFSSVEVE

-2809 KLLKKGKYK
+2809 KLLKKGKHK
-2818 NALAQGTVVERLNPY
+2818 NALAQGVVIERLNPY
-2833 EVMKMYDGL
+2833 EVSKMYDNL

-2874 KKIATAEN
+2874 KKIATDEN

-2907 GMGSLKSVVNKA
+2907 GMGYLKSVVNKA

-2941 YYGLAIPIRNFNKV
+2941 YYGLAIPIRNFNKA
-2955 FGVQTSDVHDL
+2955 FGVQTSEKHDVK
-2966 NLGRNTVRVAL
+2966 LGRNTVRVAL
-2977 RTKWGDAGLKLF
+2977 RNKWGEYGLKLI
-2989 DNLITDLQT
+2989 DNLISDLQP
-2998 GRSTGGKSMASEI
+2998 GGPTRRRNMFDDIFDEM
-3011 LDKVQSGFVQATL
+3011 QSGFVQATL

-3046 GKSLGVGLPV
+3046 SKALGKGLPV

-3062 QLDKLFAEID
+3062 QFDKLFAEID

-3096 KAWVKKIPVWLNPMK
+3096 NAFINKIPATINPMK
-3111 LIQAMDVKTTAALW
+3111 WIQAMDVKTTAALW

-3143 EAYFEKVTAL
+3143 EAYFEKVTSL

-3165 DVLHRPEIQKTTNEL
+3165 DVLHRPEIQKTN
-3180 AKGIIM
+3180 GFIRSVVM

-3198 YDSLFEYRQRFSEY
+3198 YDSLFEYRKKHSEY
-3212 NQNKTHENKLAKQQA
+3212 NKNKTDENKFALEQA
-3227 GKKFFKAVNS
+3227 QRKFRKAVIS
-3237 QFWAAV
+3237 QFLASV
-3243 TFSLMS
+3243 TFSAMS
-3249 LAAAAARHT
+3249 MLAAMARHT

-3266 DEVTWKSIVAGLLN
+3266 DEVTWKSVVAGLLN
-3280 SMGNLFFTLL
+3280 SMASLFFTLL

-3296 EIYEGVKKL
+3296 ELYEFTKSLG
-3305 LIDED
+3305 DG
-3310 YSSDV
+3310 YTSDF

-3326 LWSSLSKVVKTANG
+3326 LCSSINKVVKTANG

-3349 DLLPV
+3349 DLLSSV
-3354 FENLGYSIATVYGVP
+3354 ENLGYSVATIFGIPV
-3369 AKNFVNYTKGILFD
+3369 KNAVNYSKGIVA
-3383 NTKDIVSGEFGKF
+3383 NIKDAVNGEFGKF
-3396 ENEFNLWD
+3396 EAGI
-3404 FKFEK
+3404 
-3409 RDRKPKQNADRYG
+3409 DRKPRQNVERYG

-3444 ISDKKESF
+3444 ISDKKEALL
-3452 IAAGETTD
+3452 AAGETAA
-3460 EAEKKARK
+3460 EAEKEARK

>member
-1 MDYVKLLR
+1 MSRL
-9 DELDQHKL
+9 DELRKNKGKYTL
-17 KSAEGSGGSGNRE
+17 V
-30 ESNIIAKLDEIIKNN
+30 LDEGAEEEAGKAYWAK
-45 HPRETTVEQPKKTNG
+45 HYTAPPKPESVLPSYG
-60 NFSLTSDR
+60 P
-68 EKERQ
+68 
-73 TVQQQS
+73 S
-79 ATDRALQEAVT
+79 ATNRAVQEVVGKNAN
-90 QKNNALAVNDN
+90 NNANTN
-101 LSYEEKLSNLRGQK
+101 LSYEQQKADLRAQK
-115 HQAKKDKISAAIDSI
+115 RQARKDKVSAAIDSI

-202 MAQTAKA
+202 MAQTTKA
-209 NLYYGNTSQLQS
+209 NLYPGNAAAAQT
-221 GLDSA
+221 GLDPA
-226 SIANS
+226 SVANS
-231 QAVRDYNQYFKKIEE
+231 QAVSDYNSYFKKIEE

-260 NSNQQLTEQIA
+260 NSNKQLTEKIEE
-271 DKTGNFADKHP
+271 KTNDFADKHP

-330 VRDAISGQVTGD
+330 VRDSISGQVTGD

-470 SDQIINGDNSAVMQN
+470 SDQIINGDNSAIMQN

-522 GIMGAGGVTYGN
+522 GIMGAGGVAYGN

-615 QTNLINAVADSN
+615 QTNLINAVADSEN
-627 QAPLTAVSKFA
+627 TPLTAVAKFA
-638 AGEKLNSKDVSAIKN
+638 AGEELSDNDVTAIKSN
-653 SDVAIDAINQEY
+653 PDAIRAINQEY
-665 GTNLTSDNISK
+665 GTNLTADNISK

-690 AYPFKRNYSAEN
+690 AYPFRRNYSAEN

-762 AAVYPTNAA
+762 ASVYPTNAA

-816 VGADKNLA
+816 MGTDKNLA

-837 EFKGGNKGKSKAVK
+837 EFKGGNKGKSKEVK

-960 AFIIDVLKNDA
+960 SFIIDVLKNDA

-1093 STGIKFSKKISDYPY
+1093 STGIKFSKKMDDYSYDERKIIDGYLEAVDNEILQFY
-1108 NMQTVIKDYLNS
+1108 NNA
-1120 TDSKIL
+1120 
-1126 NFINKFNADKKFN
+1126 INKIPQVPKINIGKVTSKMSDEILEVLGIDTTGWNIKFEDRIAKHIDKDHG
-1139 RLFVSKANSRQIADI
+1139 ANGITDKSM
-1154 KNLLN
+1154 
-1159 IDVSKFSNSINTNA
+1159 SNS
-1173 IEHIENRHGKDGKAD
+1173 
-1188 HSMRN
+1188 N
-1193 DNDIARMGY
+1193 DVARMKFIIDNHDYYGSPATTRAY
-1202 ILSEYDS
+1202 KIN
-1209 IELLVDENGNQIF
+1209 VNGFN
-1222 SKEFKTKDNSQ
+1222 KN
-1233 APMVLYKK
+1233 APTITFAK

-1250 ESVVDGK
+1250 MAVPK
-1257 YKRLWV
+1257 NKTLWIV
-1263 STAYIN
+1263 TAFMN
-1269 KKDTVTQVSDSSITA
+1269 KKIEAAQFRNASNETLRHTAKTDAASTSINTV
-1284 PKFYAQ
+1284 
-1290 DELASSVSNNNI
+1290 

-1310 NNSMQNNSKYSL
+1310 NNSMQNSSKYSL

-1331 EQQQEYFKN
+1331 EQQQEYFKD

-1387 NDFDGHVMS
+1387 NDFDGYVMS

-1408 DKKTKDIFINEYIKG
+1408 DKKTRDIFINEYIKG
-1423 GWAQGISPYSTDA
+1423 GWAQGISPYSTDV

-1504 KNINNTNP
+1504 KNVNNTNP
-1512 TDNEDIRFS
+1512 TDNE
-1521 LRDSQYEKA
+1521 
-1530 VNTNDLETAQKLVDE
+1530 
-1545 SAVLWGALTDENGN
+1545 
-1559 PLRVYHGTTNQEG
+1559 
-1572 KSVWNEKTKTFD
+1572 
-1584 TSYRKFTVFKNQY
+1584 
-1597 DEQTGHFFNSNADNA
+1597 
-1612 GGYGSTLYEVYLK
+1612 
-1625 MNKPLVINC
+1625 
-1634 KNANYS
+1634 
-1640 AVSYKGQI
+1640 
-1648 KDTYEWAE
+1648 
-1656 YAKNNGYDGVIFK
+1656 
-1669 NIRDGVDYGDLQ
+1669 
-1681 SSTDDYVVFN
+1681 
-1691 SSQIKSAEPVTYDNS
+1691 
-1706 GNVISLSKRFSFYQD
+1706 D

-1761 AVMKARMVD
+1761 AIMKARVVD

-1778 SLVFHRNTID
+1778 SLVFSRNTID
-1788 PQADSDNKLYSS
+1788 PQVDSDNKLYSS

-1840 VEFHVDNL
+1840 VEFHIDNL

-1859 NLLTEYQKD
+1859 NLLIEYQKD

-1875 LAATGNQIEKA
+1875 LADTGNQIEKT

-1943 VFEKCLELFAA
+1943 VFEKCLELYAA

-1964 TKNVDNVE
+1964 TKNVDDVE

-1982 NQKEYEKWLNDLFA
+1982 NQKEYEKWLNDLFV

-2016 RRSWEKLYWDYN
+2016 RRNWEKFYWDYN

-2076 DEEYEQIRKILNSRF
+2076 DEEYEQIKKILNSRF

-2122 GIANYMKA
+2122 GIANYMKT

-2176 AVIPDK
+2176 AVIPDN
-2182 SSKELINALDNAN
+2182 SSKELINALDDAN
-2195 VNYQTYEDG
+2195 INYQTYEDG
-2204 NEQSRLD
+2204 NEQSRMD

-2217 DVKFSLRESNKDVE
+2217 DVKFSMRESNKDVE
-2231 RLLKENAQL
+2231 KLLKENAQL

-2549 PMSLVQKIA
+2549 PMSLVQKVA

-2596 TYPDVDYAS
+2596 SYPDVDYAS

-2612 TKISLL
+2612 TNISLL

-2623 QSITDGDSGTLQVS
+2623 QSITDSDSGTLQVS

-2680 INELNVT
+2680 INELNET
-2687 KGWRNTHIGRYEM
+2687 KGWRNAHIGRYEM

-2809 KLLKKGKYK
+2809 KLLKKGKHK
-2818 NALAQGTVVERLNPY
+2818 NALAQGTVIERLNPY
-2833 EVMKMYDGL
+2833 EVNKMYDNL

-2882 YIPIQVDTDFTS
+2882 YIPIQVDTEFTS

-2955 FGVQTSDVHDL
+2955 FGVQTSDAYDL

-2998 GRSTGGKSMASEI
+2998 SRSTGGKSMASEI

-3096 KAWVKKIPVWLNPMK
+3096 NAFINKIPATINPMK
-3111 LIQAMDVKTTAALW
+3111 WIQAMDVKTTAALW
-3125 VAAKYDVKKLY
+3125 VAVKYDVKKLY

-3143 EAYFEKVTAL
+3143 EEYFEKVTSL

-3165 DVLHRPEIQKTTNEL
+3165 DVLHRPEVQKE
-3180 AKGIIM
+3180 KGIMRSIAM

-3198 YDSLFEYRQRFSEY
+3198 YDSLFEYRKKHSEY
-3212 NQNKTHENKLAKQQA
+3212 NKNKTDENKFALEQA
-3227 GKKFFKAVNS
+3227 QRKFRKAVIS
-3237 QFWAAV
+3237 QFSAAV
-3243 TFSLMS
+3243 TFSAMS
-3249 LAAAAARHT
+3249 MLAAMARHT

-3266 DEVTWKSIVAGLLN
+3266 DEVTWKSIVAGLMN

-3296 EIYEGVKKL
+3296 ELYEFTKSLG
-3305 LIDED
+3305 DG
-3310 YSSDV
+3310 YTSDF

-3326 LWSSLSKVVKTANG
+3326 LCSSINKVVKTANG

-3349 DLLPV
+3349 DLLSSV
-3354 FENLGYSIATVYGVP
+3354 EDLGYSVATIFGIPV
-3369 AKNFVNYTKGILFD
+3369 KNAVNYSKGIVA
-3383 NTKDIVSGEFGKF
+3383 NIKDAVNGEFGKF
-3396 ENEFNLWD
+3396 EAGI
-3404 FKFEK
+3404 
-3409 RDRKPKQNADRYG
+3409 DRKPRQNVERYG

-3444 ISDKKESF
+3444 ISDKKEALL
-3452 IAAGETTD
+3452 AAGETAA
-3460 EAEKKARK
+3460 EAEKEARK

>member
-202 MAQTAKA
+202 MAQTTKA
-209 NLYYGNTSQLQS
+209 NLYPGNAAAAQT
-221 GLDSA
+221 GLDPA
-226 SIANS
+226 SVANS

-330 VRDAISGQVTGD
+330 VRDSISGQVTGD

-470 SDQIINGDNSAVMQN
+470 SDQIINGDNSAIMQN

-522 GIMGAGGVTYGN
+522 GIMGAGGVAYGN

-733 VVVTTAENEKINSN
+733 VVVTTADNEKINSN

-960 AFIIDVLKNDA
+960 SFIIDVLKNDA

-1093 STGIKFSKKISDYPY
+1093 STGIKFSKKMDDYSYDERKIIDGYLEAVDNEILQFY
-1108 NMQTVIKDYLNS
+1108 NNA
-1120 TDSKIL
+1120 
-1126 NFINKFNADKKFN
+1126 INKIPQVPKINIGKVTSKMSDEILEVLGIDTTGWNIKFEDRIAKHIDKDHG
-1139 RLFVSKANSRQIADI
+1139 ANGITDKSM
-1154 KNLLN
+1154 
-1159 IDVSKFSNSINTNA
+1159 SNS
-1173 IEHIENRHGKDGKAD
+1173 
-1188 HSMRN
+1188 N
-1193 DNDIARMGY
+1193 DVARMKFIIDNHDYYGSPATTRAY
-1202 ILSEYDS
+1202 KIN
-1209 IELLVDENGNQIF
+1209 VNGFN
-1222 SKEFKTKDNSQ
+1222 KN
-1233 APMVLYKK
+1233 APTITFAK

-1250 ESVVDGK
+1250 MAVPK
-1257 YKRLWV
+1257 NKTLWIV
-1263 STAYIN
+1263 TAFMN
-1269 KKDTVTQVSDSSITA
+1269 KKIEAAQFRNASNETLRHTAKTDAASTSINTV
-1284 PKFYAQ
+1284 
-1290 DELASSVSNNNI
+1290 

-1310 NNSMQNNSKYSL
+1310 NNSMQNSSKYSL

-1331 EQQQEYFKN
+1331 EQQQEYFKD

-1387 NDFDGHVMS
+1387 NDFDGYVMS

-1559 PLRVYHGTTNQEG
+1559 PLRVYHGTTNFEEQ
-1572 KSVWNEKTKTFD
+1572 SVWNEKTKTFD
-1584 TSYRKFTVFKNQY
+1584 TDYKKFTVFKNQY

-2204 NEQSRLD
+2204 NEQSRMD

-2217 DVKFSLRESNKDVE
+2217 DVKFSMRENNKDVE
-2231 RLLKENAQL
+2231 KLLKENAQL

-2343 TAITVPADVRREVSS
+2343 TAVTVPADVRREVSS

-2623 QSITDGDSGTLQVS
+2623 QSITDSDSGTLQIS
-2637 QLDYSQLED
+2637 QLDYPQLED

-2737 FISDASKPFYNLR
+2737 FISDASKPFYKLR
-2750 QQAKEFTRFSSAEVE
+2750 QQAKEFTRFSSVEVE

-2818 NALAQGTVVERLNPY
+2818 NALAQGTVIERLNPY
-2833 EVMKMYDGL
+2833 EVMKMYDSL
-2842 SDYAKAW
+2842 SDYAKTW

-3056 FGYNTK
+3056 FGYNAK

-3096 KAWVKKIPVWLNPMK
+3096 NAFINKIPATINPMK
-3111 LIQAMDVKTTAALW
+3111 WIQAMDVKTTAALW

-3143 EAYFEKVTAL
+3143 EAYFEKVTSL

-3165 DVLHRPEIQKTTNEL
+3165 DILHRPELQKE
-3180 AKGIIM
+3180 KGIMRSIAM

-3198 YDSLFEYRQRFSEY
+3198 YDSLFEYRKKHSEY
-3212 NQNKTHENKLAKQQA
+3212 NKNKTDENKFALEQA
-3227 GKKFFKAVNS
+3227 QRKFRKAVIS
-3237 QFWAAV
+3237 QFLASV
-3243 TFSLMS
+3243 TFSAMS
-3249 LAAAAARHT
+3249 MLAAMARHT

-3266 DEVTWKSIVAGLLN
+3266 DEVTWKSIVAGLMN
-3280 SMGNLFFTLL
+3280 SMASLFFTLL

-3296 EIYEGVKKL
+3296 ELYEFTKSLG
-3305 LIDED
+3305 DG
-3310 YSSDV
+3310 YTSDF

-3326 LWSSLSKVVKTANG
+3326 LCSSINKVVKTANG

-3349 DLLPV
+3349 DLLSSV
-3354 FENLGYSIATVYGVP
+3354 ENLGYSVATIFGVP
-3369 AKNFVNYTKGILFD
+3369 VKNAVNYSKGIVA
-3383 NTKDIVSGEFGKF
+3383 NIKDAVNGEFGKF
-3396 ENEFNLWD
+3396 EAGVN
-3404 FKFEK
+3404 
-3409 RDRKPKQNADRYG
+3409 RKPKQNVDRYG

-3444 ISDKKESF
+3444 ISDKKEALL
-3452 IAAGETTD
+3452 AAGETTD
-3460 EAEKKARK
+3460 EAEKKARE
-3468 SVRNSFSNYYKE
+3468 SVRSSFSSYYKK

>member
-1 MDYVKLLR
+1 MSRL
-9 DELDQHKL
+9 DELRKNKGKYTL
-17 KSAEGSGGSGNRE
+17 V
-30 ESNIIAKLDEIIKNN
+30 LDEGAEEEAGKAYWAK
-45 HPRETTVEQPKKTNG
+45 HYTAPPKPESVLPSYG
-60 NFSLTSDR
+60 P
-68 EKERQ
+68 
-73 TVQQQS
+73 S
-79 ATDRALQEAVT
+79 ATNRAVQEVVGKNAN
-90 QKNNALAVNDN
+90 NNANTN
-101 LSYEEKLSNLRGQK
+101 LSYEQQKADLRAQK
-115 HQAKKDKISAAIDSI
+115 RQARKDKVSAAIDSI

-202 MAQTAKA
+202 MAQTTKA
-209 NLYYGNTSQLQS
+209 NLYPGNAAAAQT
-221 GLDSA
+221 GLDPA
-226 SIANS
+226 SVANS

-260 NSNQQLTEQIA
+260 NSNQQLTEKIEE
-271 DKTGNFADKHP
+271 KTNDFADKHP

-330 VRDAISGQVTGD
+330 VRDSISGQVTGN
-342 IQQKVIDKTD
+342 IQQKVMDKTD

-470 SDQIINGDNSAVMQN
+470 SDQIINGDNSAIMQN

-522 GIMGAGGVTYGN
+522 GIMGAGGVAYGN

-548 KQNGTAQDVINTGL
+548 KQSGTAQDVINTGL

-576 LQSRLERSSYDN
+576 LQERLERSSYDN
-588 NSESADYSVLSSKK
+588 KSESADYSVLSSKQ
-602 LGQLQLANENLGS
+602 LGRLQLANENLGS
-615 QTNLINAVADSN
+615 QTNLINAVADSDN
-627 QAPLTAVSKFA
+627 ADAVKGALSKFA
-638 AGEKLNSKDVSAIKN
+638 AGEQLSTKDVDVIKSSDTAIN
-653 SDVAIDAINQEY
+653 AINQEY
-665 GTNLTSDNISK
+665 GTNLTVDNVSK
-676 FELNQLSDTVSKNV
+676 FELNQLSNTASKTV
-690 AYPFKRNYSAEN
+690 AYPLKRNASAEN
-702 AKKNSVSYN
+702 AKQSSTSYN

-747 DLNFQNSETTELFER
+747 DLNFRDSETTELFER
-762 AAVYPTNAA
+762 ASVYPTNAA

-786 RDYAIGFSDIYIDT
+786 RDYAIGFSDIYMDT
-800 ARSGA
+800 ARSTA

-816 VGADKNLA
+816 MGADKNLA

-837 EFKGGNKGKSKAVK
+837 EFKGGNKGKSKEVK

-960 AFIIDVLKNDA
+960 SFIIDVLKNDA

-1093 STGIKFSKKISDYPY
+1093 STGIKFSKKMDDYSYDERKIIDGYLEAVDNEILQFY
-1108 NMQTVIKDYLNS
+1108 NNA
-1120 TDSKIL
+1120 
-1126 NFINKFNADKKFN
+1126 INKIPQVPKINIGKVTSKMSDEILEVLGIDTTGWNIKFEDRIAKHIDKDHG
-1139 RLFVSKANSRQIADI
+1139 ANGITDKSM
-1154 KNLLN
+1154 
-1159 IDVSKFSNSINTNA
+1159 SNS
-1173 IEHIENRHGKDGKAD
+1173 
-1188 HSMRN
+1188 N
-1193 DNDIARMGY
+1193 DVARMKFIIDNHDYYGSPATTRAY
-1202 ILSEYDS
+1202 KIN
-1209 IELLVDENGNQIF
+1209 VNGFN
-1222 SKEFKTKDNSQ
+1222 KN
-1233 APMVLYKK
+1233 APTITFAK

-1250 ESVVDGK
+1250 MAVPK
-1257 YKRLWV
+1257 NKTLWIV
-1263 STAYIN
+1263 TAFMN
-1269 KKDTVTQVSDSSITA
+1269 KKIEAAQFRNASNETLRHTAKTDAASTSINTV
-1284 PKFYAQ
+1284 
-1290 DELASSVSNNNI
+1290 
-1302 SQTDTDVN
+1302 SQTNTDVN
-1310 NNSMQNNSKYSL
+1310 NNSMQEIK
-1322 RDSDGNELT
+1322 
-1331 EQQQEYFKN
+1331 KN
-1340 SKVRDENGNLLVMY
+1340 
-1354 HGTPN
+1354 
-1359 EFTVFKNKGDGSY
+1359 
-1372 FTPDKEYASGYTQAM
+1372 
-1387 NDFDGHVMS
+1387 
-1396 VYLNITKPFDIN
+1396 TK
-1408 DKKTKDIFINEYIKG
+1408 
-1423 GWAQGISPYSTDA
+1423 
-1436 EINKYIERGLDWTEG
+1436 
-1451 SNLIEFI
+1451 
-1458 EENELDYDGLIIDE
+1458 
-1472 GSFADGDWEYSG
+1472 
-1484 KGANAKW
+1484 
-1491 RGYSYVIFNSNQA
+1491 
-1504 KNINNTNP
+1504 
-1512 TDNEDIRFS
+1512 
-1521 LRDSQYEKA
+1521 
-1530 VNTNDLETAQKLVDE
+1530 
-1545 SAVLWGALTDENGN
+1545 
-1559 PLRVYHGTTNQEG
+1559 
-1572 KSVWNEKTKTFD
+1572 
-1584 TSYRKFTVFKNQY
+1584 
-1597 DEQTGHFFNSNADNA
+1597 
-1612 GGYGSTLYEVYLK
+1612 
-1625 MNKPLVINC
+1625 
-1634 KNANYS
+1634 
-1640 AVSYKGQI
+1640 
-1648 KDTYEWAE
+1648 
-1656 YAKNNGYDGVIFK
+1656 
-1669 NIRDGVDYGDLQ
+1669 
-1681 SSTDDYVVFN
+1681 
-1691 SSQIKSAEPVTYDNS
+1691 
-1706 GNVISLSKRFSFYQD
+1706 
-1721 IRFSLKEPVEQT
+1721 FSLKEPVEQT
-1733 KDLIAVHNV
+1733 KDLIAVHNMHV
-1742 TEDKLLNSLKLGGL
+1742 EDLQNAFELGGM
-1756 PSPSI
+1756 PMPSI
-1761 AVMKARMVD
+1761 AIVKAQQGHNVY
-1770 ANANFGNI
+1770 GEI
-1778 SLVFHRNTID
+1778 SLVADKSSID
-1788 PQADSDNKLYSS
+1788 PQADKYNKVYGG
-1800 DAYTPISVQP
+1800 DAYTPTYPTP
-1810 EYKLNEKKAND
+1810 EYKVNENKLDEIKCKVND
-1821 LYSKIR
+1821 LLKSVGY
-1827 ELSNKKAAFKKNS
+1827 KN
-1840 VEFHVDNL
+1840 NL
-1848 TDRINRAGGLN
+1848 GYMALDENNIETYLN
-1859 NLLTEYQKD
+1859 NSRGSVVNSYKSKD
-1868 YGMKQLF
+1868 ALK
-1875 LAATGNQIEKA
+1875 LAYLVDKKGVINLVNPNDTVATR
-1886 VQKTIEIYNSDEL
+1886 
-1899 AAIKSIS
+1899 KSINE
-1906 MQLKDVLSTVTIDKI
+1906 ML
-1921 DREFIVD
+1921 D
-1928 NSAIIEKVEELKGKK
+1928 NEG
-1943 VFEKCLELFAA
+1943 
-1954 KSYLDGTLEK
+1954 
-1964 TKNVDNVE
+1964 
-1972 ATEKAIDSRV
+1972 
-1982 NQKEYEKWLNDLFA
+1982 YEKWLTDLFD
-1996 GVVEKKGIRNNVD
+1996 GIVEAKGIPIPNVD
-2009 TYTASGN
+2009 PYTRSGN
-2016 RRSWEKLYWDYN
+2016 RKSFWATHYEEN
-2028 LENIVKAMKEQNAQ
+2028 LENVVKAMRKINNGEGALQH
-2042 GGNFLVS
+2042 
-2049 NIFGGSAQRFNSIDE
+2049 NIESVAHREYTSIDDIKSDSARLYIADEAEYEAKQDEHYQTFYE
-2064 LKDNANRLQKID
+2064 LASAVKLSEDNSYIAIDNACSVLIEAVRNYKTESGALKFIQR
-2076 DEEYEQIRKILNSRF
+2076 Y
-2091 NEICNSM
+2091 
-2098 DKHNNPFAIA
+2098 NPN
-2108 DVVVEAL
+2108 VNYKVVEEL
-2115 SKYKTKS
+2115 FSLVDD
-2122 GIANYMKA
+2122 IANMPT
-2130 QLKGWAEYS
+2130 G
-2139 DAAMDDI
+2139 
-2146 WNLVCDIRAL
+2146 
-2156 PVNYFEAKPQRA
+2156 YFEAKPQRA
-2168 VYFNEVYT
+2168 VHMQEWKV
-2176 AVIPDK
+2176 AIVP
-2182 SSKELINALDNAN
+2182 EN
-2195 VNYQTYEDG
+2195 VNSNIKDKLLDYGISVLEYDG
-2204 NEQSRLD
+2204 TDSDRTEK
-2211 LLNSLD
+2211 LNSLD
-2217 DVKFSLRESNKDVE
+2217 DVKFSIRESNKDVE
-2231 RLLKENAQL
+2231 KLLKENAQL

-2623 QSITDGDSGTLQVS
+2623 QSITDSDSGTLQVS
-2637 QLDYSQLED
+2637 QLDYPQLED

-2680 INELNVT
+2680 INELNET
-2687 KGWRNTHIGRYEM
+2687 KGWRNAHIGRYEM

-2731 QRKADK
+2731 QRRADK
-2737 FISDASKPFYNLR
+2737 FISDASKPFYKLR
-2750 QQAKEFTRFSSAEVE
+2750 QQAKEFTRFSSVEVE

-2809 KLLKKGKYK
+2809 KLLKKGKHK
-2818 NALAQGTVVERLNPY
+2818 NALAQGAVIERLNPY
-2833 EVMKMYDGL
+2833 EVMKMYDSL
-2842 SDYAKAW
+2842 SDYAKTW

-2955 FGVQTSDVHDL
+2955 FGVQTSDAYDL

-3096 KAWVKKIPVWLNPMK
+3096 NAFINKIPATINPMK
-3111 LIQAMDVKTTAALW
+3111 WIQAMDVKTTAALW
-3125 VAAKYDVKKLY
+3125 VAVKYDVKKLY

-3143 EAYFEKVTAL
+3143 EEYFEKVTAL

-3165 DVLHRPEIQKTTNEL
+3165 DVLHRPELQKE
-3180 AKGIIM
+3180 KGIMRSIAM

-3198 YDSLFEYRQRFSEY
+3198 YDSLFEYRKKHSEY
-3212 NQNKTHENKLAKQQA
+3212 NKNKTDENKFALEQA
-3227 GKKFFKAVNS
+3227 QRKFRKAVIS
-3237 QFWAAV
+3237 QFSAAV
-3243 TFSLMS
+3243 TFSAMS
-3249 LAAAAARHT
+3249 MLAAMARHT

-3266 DEVTWKSIVAGLLN
+3266 DEVTWKSIVAGLMN

-3296 EIYEGVKKL
+3296 ELYEFTKSLG
-3305 LIDED
+3305 DG
-3310 YSSDV
+3310 YTSDF

-3326 LWSSLSKVVKTANG
+3326 LCSSINKVVKTANG
-3340 VVDGENEPK
+3340 VVDGENESK
-3349 DLLPV
+3349 DLLSSV
-3354 FENLGYSIATVYGVP
+3354 ENLGYSVATIFGIPV
-3369 AKNFVNYTKGILFD
+3369 KNAVNYSKGIVA
-3383 NTKDIVSGEFGKF
+3383 NIKDAVNGEFGKF
-3396 ENEFNLWD
+3396 EAGVN
-3404 FKFEK
+3404 
-3409 RDRKPKQNADRYG
+3409 RKPKQNVDRYG

-3460 EAEKKARK
+3460 EAEKKARE
-3468 SVRNSFSNYYKE
+3468 SVRNSFSSYYKK
-3480 QYQEAFSKKDAEKRR
+3480 QYQEAFVNGDSKKRG
-3495 QIINILK
+3495 QIMRILS

-3508 YETKRTLA
+3508 YENKTLS
-3516 DVISDWEEETK
+3516 DVLSDWEEETK